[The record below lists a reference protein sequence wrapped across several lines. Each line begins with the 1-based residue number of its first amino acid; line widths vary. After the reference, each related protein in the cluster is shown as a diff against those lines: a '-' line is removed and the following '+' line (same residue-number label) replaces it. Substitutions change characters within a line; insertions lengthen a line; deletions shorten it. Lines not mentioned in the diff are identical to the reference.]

1 MSIQNINF
9 LQSDNDTAYIP
20 GITTYTASSIYQSL
34 ANSGQ
39 RYGAKGD
46 SVAIGYFTIKGITGS
61 AEGDSKDPITGESQ
75 TPSETSEPTVPISR
89 AETDTKTNIHK
100 KSDTGKV
107 IVSSD
112 VVSIGDMTVDAV
124 DNLLNDITK
133 VDINAAN
140 NALVYYDKKN
150 TQLIIRYKE
159 ISYTVSNIKSDNIYE
174 PDDFNNAN
182 IFNLIIAALNNDL
195 ILSDDSKVIIP
206 EDYKFYYYYN
216 SNNDNEVWSS
226 SEYIVVNYVTDITQ
240 VIPNTVCVVDK
251 IAKQNYSSIYKFSI
265 SYKVNDT
272 DKNQILVTKVYAL
285 PYINNNHYWVVNDT
299 ETGIYASGDYTGQPN
314 IMMIHTSYD
323 TGTHKVLHMPSLTA
337 YDYNDTINRVEW
349 TQSYCNLNLITSITT
364 SRTGTEG
371 SVKTTTYKA
380 YTYVPVISQLNTNDD
395 LLSLYKNSLLINIID
410 STYNKKL
417 YTTSTLWQFDN
428 IKKEFT
434 YITND
439 TNGCVFSM
447 ADLSSTYSA
456 FDIFVKNYST
466 TFVPDEYQYRSL
478 AFKQINDGLK
488 NTDKNSQA
496 FACKGFLLSHVMSS
510 ANANQISN
518 NAVLKLYYNNYK
530 LDSNNGYIPDLSN
543 TYYSID
549 FSRQID
555 VKRLE
560 EASITPGQT
569 SKKSSTYYD
578 YTFKDNVPIL
588 DTAETILDGVTIKDT
603 QSILA
608 LNDSGTAYTASL
620 GFDYYSFDKNTIYL
634 SSSAYIPKIGNI
646 DLAKSYYGEY
656 LKGPNNFKI
665 NFKNSVMNT
674 VVWNQLTENIY
685 STTYTPIY
693 KDGGYP
699 VEIYFNGYNGSD
711 PNKIIYNQ
719 NIYTSVL
726 ATYCTEYRDEPNGQ
740 SKPPKD
746 IIAFKVYDANGN
758 QNGTNE
764 AKEIVLGETR
774 LLNVNKFLKRFGIDI
789 GISPVKPTNENYINY
804 WLELGQYGLGTDN
817 TQMIDDGCWLGN
829 PIKLTY
835 SVDTDTEDKNL
846 IKKVII
852 EEQNVNNYWSSNS
865 TVYLTPTYDNENNQ
879 SGNTKNVM
887 IRVGKRVVI
896 EFITKTQD
904 SNGNIE
910 KKIVFNI
917 PSELVPVNKLTNTS
931 DSSKQVVTLD
941 EYINLGKI

>member
-46 SVAIGYFTIKGITGS
+46 SVAISYFTIKSITGV
-61 AEGDSKDPITGESQ
+61 AEGNSKDPIKLEPAI
-75 TPSETSEPTVPISR
+75 PSEHAVPISR
-89 AETDTKTNIHK
+89 AETDAKSNTNK
-100 KSDTGKV
+100 KSDVGKV
-107 IVSSD
+107 IVSTD
-112 VVSIGDMTVDAV
+112 VVSIGDISVDAA
-124 DNLLNDITK
+124 DNLLNDIAK

-150 TQLIIRYKE
+150 ERLILRYKG
-159 ISYTVSNIKSDNIYE
+159 ISYTVSNIKNDNIYK
-174 PDDFNNAN
+174 PDDFNNTN

-216 SNNDNEVWSS
+216 SNNENEVWSS

-240 VIPNTVCVVDK
+240 VVPNTVCVIDK
-251 IAKQNYSSIYKFSI
+251 TAKQNYSSIYKFSI
-265 SYKVNDT
+265 SYNVNDT
-272 DKNQILVTKVYAL
+272 DENQILVTKVYAL

-323 TGTHKVLHMPSLTA
+323 AGTHKVLHMPSLTA

-349 TQSYCNLNLITSITT
+349 TQSYCNLNLITSIT
-364 SRTGTEG
+364 SSGKGAEG
-371 SVKTTTYKA
+371 SVETTTYKA

-428 IKKEFT
+428 IEKKFT
-434 YITND
+434 YIEND

-456 FDIFVKNYST
+456 FEIFVKNYSA

-478 AFKQINDGLK
+478 AFKQVKDDLK

-496 FACKGFLLSHVMSS
+496 LANKGFLLSHVMSS
-510 ANANQISN
+510 ANANQVSN

-549 FSRQID
+549 FNRQID

-560 EASITPGQT
+560 GASITDGQT

-588 DTAETILDGVTIKDT
+588 DIAETILDGVTIKDT

-646 DLAKSYYGEY
+646 DLAKSYYGEH
-656 LKGPNNFKI
+656 LKGPSNFKI
-665 NFKNSVMNT
+665 DFKNTITNT
-674 VVWNQLTENIY
+674 VVWNQLSENIY

-699 VEIYFNGYNGSD
+699 VEIYFNGYDGSD
-711 PNKIIYNQ
+711 PNKTIYNQ

-726 ATYCTEYRDEPNGQ
+726 ATYCTYQDEPNGQ

-746 IIAFKVYDANGN
+746 IITFKVYDAKGN

-764 AKEIVLGETR
+764 SKEIVLGETR

-789 GISPVKPTNENYINY
+789 GVSPVKPIDEKYINY
-804 WLELGQYGLGTDN
+804 WLELGQYGLGTDS
-817 TQMIDDGCWLGN
+817 TQMIDDGQWLGN

-835 SVDTDTEDKNL
+835 SVDTDTEDRNL

-896 EFITKTQD
+896 ELIQNI
-904 SNGNIE
+904 NGE
-910 KKIVFNI
+910 KRFNFRI
-917 PSELVPVNKLTNTS
+917 PSDLVPVNKLTNTS

-941 EYINLGKI
+941 EYINSGKI

>member
-46 SVAIGYFTIKGITGS
+46 SVAISYFTIKSITGV
-61 AEGDSKDPITGESQ
+61 AEGNSKDPIKPEPAI
-75 TPSETSEPTVPISR
+75 PSEPATPISM
-89 AETDTKTNIHK
+89 AETDAKSNANK
-100 KSDTGKV
+100 KSDVGKV
-107 IVSSD
+107 IVSTD
-112 VVSIGDMTVDAV
+112 VVSIGDISVDAA
-124 DNLLNDITK
+124 DNLLNDIAK

-150 TQLIIRYKE
+150 ERLILRYKG
-159 ISYTVSNIKSDNIYE
+159 ISYTVSNIKNDNIYK
-174 PDDFNNAN
+174 PDDFNNTN

-216 SNNDNEVWSS
+216 SNNENEVWSS

-240 VIPNTVCVVDK
+240 VVPNTVCVIDK
-251 IAKQNYSSIYKFSI
+251 TAKQNYSSIYKFSI

-272 DKNQILVTKVYAL
+272 DENQILVTKVYAL

-323 TGTHKVLHMPSLTA
+323 AGTHKVLHMPSLTA

-349 TQSYCNLNLITSITT
+349 TQSYCNLNLITNITA
-364 SRTGTEG
+364 SGKGTEG
-371 SVKTTTYKA
+371 SVETTTYKA

-428 IKKEFT
+428 IEKKFT
-434 YITND
+434 YIEND

-456 FDIFVKNYST
+456 FEIFVKNYSA

-478 AFKQINDGLK
+478 AFKQVKDDLK

-496 FACKGFLLSHVMSS
+496 LANKGFLLSHVMSS
-510 ANANQISN
+510 ANANQVSN

-549 FSRQID
+549 FNRQID

-560 EASITPGQT
+560 GASITDGQT

-588 DTAETILDGVTIKDT
+588 DIAETILDGVTIKDT

-646 DLAKSYYGEY
+646 DLAKSYYGEH
-656 LKGPNNFKI
+656 LKGPSNFKI
-665 NFKNSVMNT
+665 DFKNTITNT
-674 VVWNQLTENIY
+674 VVWNQLSENIY

-699 VEIYFNGYNGSD
+699 VEIYFNGYDGSD
-711 PNKIIYNQ
+711 PNKTIYNQ

-726 ATYCTEYRDEPNGQ
+726 ATYCTYQDEPNGQ

-746 IIAFKVYDANGN
+746 IITFKVYDAKGN

-764 AKEIVLGETR
+764 SKEIVLGETR

-789 GISPVKPTNENYINY
+789 GVSPVKPIDEKYINY
-804 WLELGQYGLGTDN
+804 WLELGQYGLGTDS
-817 TQMIDDGCWLGN
+817 TQMIDDGQWLGN

-835 SVDTDTEDKNL
+835 SVDTDTEDRNL

-879 SGNTKNVM
+879 SGNTKNAM

-896 EFITKTQD
+896 ELIQNI
-904 SNGNIE
+904 NGE
-910 KKIVFNI
+910 KRFNFRI
-917 PSELVPVNKLTNTS
+917 PSDLVPVNKLTNTS

-941 EYINLGKI
+941 EYINSGKI

>member
-46 SVAIGYFTIKGITGS
+46 SVAISYFTIKSITGV
-61 AEGDSKDPITGESQ
+61 AEGNSKDPIKPEPAI
-75 TPSETSEPTVPISR
+75 PSEHAVPISM
-89 AETDTKTNIHK
+89 AETDAKSNANK
-100 KSDTGKV
+100 KSDVGKV
-107 IVSSD
+107 IVSTD
-112 VVSIGDMTVDAV
+112 VVSIGDISVDAA
-124 DNLLNDITK
+124 DNLLNDIAK

-150 TQLIIRYKE
+150 ERLILRYKG
-159 ISYTVSNIKSDNIYE
+159 ISYTVSNIKNDNIYK
-174 PDDFNNAN
+174 PDDFNNTN

-195 ILSDDSKVIIP
+195 ILTDDSKVIIP

-216 SNNDNEVWSS
+216 SNNENEVWSS

-240 VIPNTVCVVDK
+240 VVPNTVCVIDK
-251 IAKQNYSSIYKFSI
+251 TAKQNYSSIYKFSI

-272 DKNQILVTKVYAL
+272 DENQILVTKVYAL

-323 TGTHKVLHMPSLTA
+323 AGTHKVLHMPSLTA

-349 TQSYCNLNLITSITT
+349 TQSYCNLNLITNIT
-364 SRTGTEG
+364 SSGKVAEG
-371 SVKTTTYKA
+371 SVETTTYKA

-410 STYNKKL
+410 STYNERL

-428 IKKEFT
+428 IEKKFT
-434 YITND
+434 YIEND
-439 TNGCVFSM
+439 ANGCVFSM

-456 FDIFVKNYST
+456 FEIFVKNYSA

-478 AFKQINDGLK
+478 AFKQVKDDLK

-496 FACKGFLLSHVMSS
+496 LANKGFLLSHVMSS
-510 ANANQISN
+510 ANANQVSN

-549 FSRQID
+549 FNRQID
-555 VKRLE
+555 VKCLE
-560 EASITPGQT
+560 EASITDGQT

-578 YTFKDNVPIL
+578 YTFEDNVPIL
-588 DTAETILDGVTIKDT
+588 DIAETILDGVTIKDT

-620 GFDYYSFDKNTIYL
+620 GFDYYSFDKNTIHL

-646 DLAKSYYGEY
+646 DLAKSYYGKY
-656 LKGPNNFKI
+656 LKGPSNFKI
-665 NFKNSVMNT
+665 DFKNTITNT
-674 VVWNQLTENIY
+674 VVWNQLSENIY

-699 VEIYFNGYNGSD
+699 VEIYFNGYDGSD
-711 PNKIIYNQ
+711 PNKTIYNQ

-726 ATYCTEYRDEPNGQ
+726 ATYCTYQDEPNGQ

-764 AKEIVLGETR
+764 SKEIVLGETR

-789 GISPVKPTNENYINY
+789 GVSPVKPIDEKYINY
-804 WLELGQYGLGTDN
+804 WLELSQYGLGTDS
-817 TQMIDDGCWLGN
+817 TQMIDAGQWLGN

-835 SVDTDTEDKNL
+835 SVDTDTEDRNL

-896 EFITKTQD
+896 EFIQ
-904 SNGNIE
+904 NINDE
-910 KKIVFNI
+910 KRFNFRI
-917 PSELVPVNKLTNTS
+917 PSDLVPVNKLTNTS

-941 EYINLGKI
+941 EYINSGKI

>member
-46 SVAIGYFTIKGITGS
+46 SVAISYFTIKSITGV
-61 AEGDSKDPITGESQ
+61 AEGNSKDPIKPEPAI
-75 TPSETSEPTVPISR
+75 PSEPAVPISM
-89 AETDTKTNIHK
+89 AETDAKSNTNK
-100 KSDTGKV
+100 KSDVGKV
-107 IVSSD
+107 IVSTD
-112 VVSIGDMTVDAV
+112 VVSIGDISVDAA
-124 DNLLNDITK
+124 DNLLNDIAK

-150 TQLIIRYKE
+150 ERLILRYKG
-159 ISYTVSNIKSDNIYE
+159 ISYTVSNIKNDNIYK
-174 PDDFNNAN
+174 PDDFNNTN

-216 SNNDNEVWSS
+216 SNNENEVWSS

-240 VIPNTVCVVDK
+240 VVPNTVCVIDK
-251 IAKQNYSSIYKFSI
+251 TAKQNYSSIYKFSI
-265 SYKVNDT
+265 SYNVNDT
-272 DKNQILVTKVYAL
+272 DENQILVTKVYAL

-323 TGTHKVLHMPSLTA
+323 AGTHKVLHMPSLTA

-349 TQSYCNLNLITSITT
+349 TQSYCNLNLITSIT
-364 SRTGTEG
+364 SSGKGAEG
-371 SVKTTTYKA
+371 SVETTTYKA

-428 IKKEFT
+428 IEKKFT
-434 YITND
+434 YIEND

-456 FDIFVKNYST
+456 FEIFVKNYSA

-478 AFKQINDGLK
+478 AFKQVKDDLK

-496 FACKGFLLSHVMSS
+496 LANKGFLLSHVMSS
-510 ANANQISN
+510 ANANQVSN

-549 FSRQID
+549 FNRQID

-560 EASITPGQT
+560 GASITDGQT

-588 DTAETILDGVTIKDT
+588 DIAETILDGVTIKDT

-646 DLAKSYYGEY
+646 DLAKSYYGEH
-656 LKGPNNFKI
+656 LKGPSNFKI
-665 NFKNSVMNT
+665 DFKNTITNT
-674 VVWNQLTENIY
+674 VVWNQLSENIY

-699 VEIYFNGYNGSD
+699 VEIYFNGYDGSD
-711 PNKIIYNQ
+711 PNKTIYNQ

-726 ATYCTEYRDEPNGQ
+726 ATYCTYQDEPNGQ

-746 IIAFKVYDANGN
+746 IITFKVYDAKGN

-764 AKEIVLGETR
+764 SKEIVLGETR

-789 GISPVKPTNENYINY
+789 GVSPVKPIDEKYINY
-804 WLELGQYGLGTDN
+804 WLELGQYGLGTDS
-817 TQMIDDGCWLGN
+817 TQMIDDGQWLGN

-835 SVDTDTEDKNL
+835 SVDTDTEDRNL

-896 EFITKTQD
+896 ELIQNI
-904 SNGNIE
+904 NGE
-910 KKIVFNI
+910 KRFNFRI
-917 PSELVPVNKLTNTS
+917 PSDLVPVNKLTNTS

-941 EYINLGKI
+941 EYINSGKI

>member
-46 SVAIGYFTIKGITGS
+46 SVAISYFTIKSITGV
-61 AEGDSKDPITGESQ
+61 AEGNSKDPIKLEPAI
-75 TPSETSEPTVPISR
+75 PSEPAVPISM
-89 AETDTKTNIHK
+89 AETDAKSNTNK
-100 KSDTGKV
+100 KSDVGKV
-107 IVSSD
+107 IVSTD
-112 VVSIGDMTVDAV
+112 VVSIGDISVDAA
-124 DNLLNDITK
+124 DNLLNDIAK

-150 TQLIIRYKE
+150 ERLILRYKG
-159 ISYTVSNIKSDNIYE
+159 ISYTVSNIKNDNIYK
-174 PDDFNNAN
+174 PDDFNNTN

-216 SNNDNEVWSS
+216 SNNDHEVWSS

-240 VIPNTVCVVDK
+240 VVPNTVCVIDK
-251 IAKQNYSSIYKFSI
+251 TAKQNYSSIYKFSI
-265 SYKVNDT
+265 SYNVNDT
-272 DKNQILVTKVYAL
+272 DENQILVTKVYAL

-323 TGTHKVLHMPSLTA
+323 AGTHKVLHMPSLTA

-349 TQSYCNLNLITSITT
+349 TQSYCNLNLITSIT
-364 SRTGTEG
+364 SSGKGAEG
-371 SVKTTTYKA
+371 SVETTTYKA

-428 IKKEFT
+428 IEKKFT
-434 YITND
+434 YIEND

-456 FDIFVKNYST
+456 FEIFVKNYSA

-478 AFKQINDGLK
+478 AFKQVKDDLK

-496 FACKGFLLSHVMSS
+496 LANKGFLLSHVMSS
-510 ANANQISN
+510 ANANQVSN

-549 FSRQID
+549 FNRQID

-560 EASITPGQT
+560 GASITDGQT

-588 DTAETILDGVTIKDT
+588 DIAETILDGVTIKDT

-620 GFDYYSFDKNTIYL
+620 GFDYYSFDKNTIHL

-646 DLAKSYYGEY
+646 DLAKSYYGEH
-656 LKGPNNFKI
+656 LKGPSNFKI
-665 NFKNSVMNT
+665 DFKNTITNT
-674 VVWNQLTENIY
+674 VVWNQLSENIY

-699 VEIYFNGYNGSD
+699 VEIYFNGYDGSD
-711 PNKIIYNQ
+711 PNKTIYNQ

-726 ATYCTEYRDEPNGQ
+726 ATYCTYQDEPNGQ

-746 IIAFKVYDANGN
+746 IIAFKVYDAKGN

-764 AKEIVLGETR
+764 SKEIVLGETR

-789 GISPVKPTNENYINY
+789 GVSPVKPIDEKYINY
-804 WLELGQYGLGTDN
+804 WLELGQYGLGTDS
-817 TQMIDDGCWLGN
+817 TQMIDDGQWLGN

-835 SVDTDTEDKNL
+835 SVDTDTEDRNL

-896 EFITKTQD
+896 ELIQNI
-904 SNGNIE
+904 NGE
-910 KKIVFNI
+910 KRFNFRI
-917 PSELVPVNKLTNTS
+917 PSDLVPVNKLTNTS

-941 EYINLGKI
+941 EYINSGKI

>member
-46 SVAIGYFTIKGITGS
+46 SVAIGYFTIKDITGS
-61 AEGDSKDPITGESQ
+61 AKDDGKDTNK
-75 TPSETSEPTVPISR
+75 SEQQISSGQAVPISR
-89 AETDTKTNIHK
+89 AETDAKSNTNK
-100 KSDTGKV
+100 KSDVGKV
-107 IVSSD
+107 IVSTD
-112 VVSIGDMTVDAV
+112 VVSIGGISVDAA
-124 DNLLNDITK
+124 DNLLNDIAK
-133 VDINAAN
+133 ADINVA
-140 NALVYYDKKN
+140 NALVYYDKEN
-150 TQLIIRYKE
+150 ERLILRYKG
-159 ISYTVSNIKSDNIYE
+159 ISYTVSNIKNDNIYK
-174 PDDFNNAN
+174 PDDFNNTN

-216 SNNDNEVWSS
+216 SNNENEVWSS

-240 VIPNTVCVVDK
+240 VVPNTVCVIDK
-251 IAKQNYSSIYKFSI
+251 TAKQNYSNIYKFSI
-265 SYKVNDT
+265 SYNK

-364 SRTGTEG
+364 SGKGTEG
-371 SVKTTTYKA
+371 SVETTTYKA

-410 STYNKKL
+410 STYNEKL

-428 IKKEFT
+428 IENKFT
-434 YITND
+434 YIAND

-456 FDIFVKNYST
+456 FDIFVKNYSA

-478 AFKQINDGLK
+478 AFKQVKDELK

-496 FACKGFLLSHVMSS
+496 LANKGFLLSHVMSS
-510 ANANQISN
+510 ANANQVSN

-543 TYYSID
+543 TSYYSID
-549 FSRQID
+549 FNRKID
-555 VKRLE
+555 VKCLE
-560 EASITPGQT
+560 EASITDGQT

-588 DTAETILDGVTIKDT
+588 DIAETILDGVTIKDT

-646 DLAKSYYGEY
+646 DLAKSYYGEH
-656 LKGPNNFKI
+656 LKGPSNFKI
-665 NFKNSVMNT
+665 DFKNTITNT
-674 VVWNQLTENIY
+674 VVWNQLSENIY

-699 VEIYFNGYNGSD
+699 VEIYFNGYDGSD
-711 PNKIIYNQ
+711 PNKEIYNQ

-726 ATYCTEYRDEPNGQ
+726 ATYCTEYKDEPNGQ
-740 SKPPKD
+740 YKPPKD

-758 QNGTNE
+758 QHGTNE
-764 AKEIVLGETR
+764 AKKIVLGETR

-789 GISPVKPTNENYINY
+789 GTSPVKPTDEKYINY
-804 WLELGQYGLGTDN
+804 WLELGQYGLGTDS
-817 TQMIDDGCWLGN
+817 TQMIDDGQWLGN

-835 SVDTDTEDKNL
+835 SVDTNTEDRNL

-865 TVYLTPTYDNENNQ
+865 TVYLTPTYDNEHNQ

-896 EFITKTQD
+896 DLIQNI
-904 SNGNIE
+904 NGE
-910 KKIVFNI
+910 KQFNFRI
-917 PSELVPVNKLTNTS
+917 PSDLVPVNKLTNTS

-941 EYINLGKI
+941 EYINSGKI

>member
-46 SVAIGYFTIKGITGS
+46 SVAISYFTIKSITS
-61 AEGDSKDPITGESQ
+61 VAEGNSKDPIKPEPAI
-75 TPSETSEPTVPISR
+75 PSEPAVPISR
-89 AETDTKTNIHK
+89 AETDAKSNTNK
-100 KSDTGKV
+100 KSDVGKV
-107 IVSSD
+107 IVSTD
-112 VVSIGDMTVDAV
+112 VVSIGDISVDAA
-124 DNLLNDITK
+124 DNLLNDIAK
-133 VDINAAN
+133 VDDINAAN

-150 TQLIIRYKE
+150 ERLILRYKG
-159 ISYTVSNIKSDNIYE
+159 ISYTVSNIKSDNIYK
-174 PDDFNNAN
+174 PDDFNNTN

-216 SNNDNEVWSS
+216 SNNDHEVWSS

-240 VIPNTVCVVDK
+240 VVPNTVCVIDK
-251 IAKQNYSSIYKFSI
+251 AAKQNYSSIYKFSI
-265 SYKVNDT
+265 SYNVNNT

-349 TQSYCNLNLITSITT
+349 TQSYCNLNLITNITT
-364 SRTGTEG
+364 SGKGAEG
-371 SVKTTTYKA
+371 SVETTTYKA

-410 STYNKKL
+410 STYNERL

-428 IKKEFT
+428 VKKKFT
-434 YITND
+434 YIEND

-447 ADLSSTYSA
+447 TDLSSTYSA
-456 FDIFVKNYST
+456 FDIFVKNYSA

-478 AFKQINDGLK
+478 AFKRVKDELK

-496 FACKGFLLSHVMSS
+496 LADKGFLLSHVMSS
-510 ANANQISN
+510 ANANQVSN
-518 NAVLKLYYNNYK
+518 NAVLKLYYSNYK
-530 LDSNNGYIPDLSN
+530 LDSNSGYIPDLSN

-549 FSRQID
+549 FNRQID
-555 VKRLE
+555 VKCLE
-560 EASITPGQT
+560 EASITDGQT

-656 LKGPNNFKI
+656 LKGPSNFKI
-665 NFKNSVMNT
+665 DFKNTITNT
-674 VVWNQLTENIY
+674 VVWNQLSENIY

-711 PNKIIYNQ
+711 PNKTIYNQ

-726 ATYCTEYRDEPNGQ
+726 ATYCTEYKDELNGPY
-740 SKPPKD
+740 KPPKD

-758 QNGTNE
+758 QHGTNE

-789 GISPVKPTNENYINY
+789 GTSPVKPTDEKYINY
-804 WLELGQYGLGTDN
+804 WLELGQYGLGTDG
-817 TQMIDDGCWLGN
+817 TQMIDDGQWLGN

-835 SVDTDTEDKNL
+835 SVDTDTEDRNL

-896 EFITKTQD
+896 DLIQ
-904 SNGNIE
+904 NINAE
-910 KKIVFNI
+910 KQFNFRI
-917 PSELVPVNKLTNTS
+917 PSDLVPVNKLTNTS

-941 EYINLGKI
+941 EYINSGKI

>member
-46 SVAIGYFTIKGITGS
+46 SVAISYFTIKSITGV
-61 AEGDSKDPITGESQ
+61 AEGNSKDPIKLEPAI
-75 TPSETSEPTVPISR
+75 PSEHAVPISM
-89 AETDTKTNIHK
+89 AETDAKSNTNK
-100 KSDTGKV
+100 KSDVGKV
-107 IVSSD
+107 IVSTD
-112 VVSIGDMTVDAV
+112 VVSIGDISVDAA
-124 DNLLNDITK
+124 DNLLNDIAK

-150 TQLIIRYKE
+150 ERLILRYKG
-159 ISYTVSNIKSDNIYE
+159 ISYTVSNIKNDNIYK
-174 PDDFNNAN
+174 PDDFNNTN

-195 ILSDDSKVIIP
+195 ILTDDSKVIIP

-216 SNNDNEVWSS
+216 SNNENEVWSS

-240 VIPNTVCVVDK
+240 VVPNTVCVIDK
-251 IAKQNYSSIYKFSI
+251 TAKQNYSSIYKFSI

-272 DKNQILVTKVYAL
+272 DENQILVTKVYAL

-323 TGTHKVLHMPSLTA
+323 AGTHKVLHMPSLTA

-349 TQSYCNLNLITSITT
+349 TQSYCNLNLITNITA
-364 SRTGTEG
+364 SGKGTEG
-371 SVKTTTYKA
+371 SVETTTYKA

-410 STYNKKL
+410 STYNERL

-428 IKKEFT
+428 IEKKFT
-434 YITND
+434 YIEND

-456 FDIFVKNYST
+456 FEIFVKNYSA

-478 AFKQINDGLK
+478 AFKQVKDDLK

-496 FACKGFLLSHVMSS
+496 LANKGFLLSHVMSS
-510 ANANQISN
+510 ANANQVSN

-549 FSRQID
+549 FNRQID
-555 VKRLE
+555 VKCLE
-560 EASITPGQT
+560 EASITDGQT

-578 YTFKDNVPIL
+578 YTFEDNVPIL
-588 DTAETILDGVTIKDT
+588 DIAETILDGVTIKDT

-646 DLAKSYYGEY
+646 DLAKSYYGEH
-656 LKGPNNFKI
+656 LKGPSNFKI
-665 NFKNSVMNT
+665 DFKNTITNT
-674 VVWNQLTENIY
+674 VVWNQLSENIH

-699 VEIYFNGYNGSD
+699 VEIYFNGYDGSD
-711 PNKIIYNQ
+711 PNKTIYNQ

-726 ATYCTEYRDEPNGQ
+726 ATYCTYQDEPNGQ

-746 IIAFKVYDANGN
+746 IIAFKVYDAKGN

-764 AKEIVLGETR
+764 SKEIVLGETR

-789 GISPVKPTNENYINY
+789 GVSPVKPIDEKYINY
-804 WLELGQYGLGTDN
+804 WLELGQYGLGTDS
-817 TQMIDDGCWLGN
+817 TQMIDDGQWLGN

-835 SVDTDTEDKNL
+835 SVDTDTEDRNL

-896 EFITKTQD
+896 ELIQNI
-904 SNGNIE
+904 NGE
-910 KKIVFNI
+910 KRFNFRI
-917 PSELVPVNKLTNTS
+917 PSDLVPVNKLTNTS

-941 EYINLGKI
+941 EYINSGKI

>member
-46 SVAIGYFTIKGITGS
+46 SVAISYFTIKSITGV
-61 AEGDSKDPITGESQ
+61 AEGNSKDPIKPEPAI
-75 TPSETSEPTVPISR
+75 PSEPAVPISM
-89 AETDTKTNIHK
+89 AETDAKSNTNK
-100 KSDTGKV
+100 KSDVGKV
-107 IVSSD
+107 IVSTD
-112 VVSIGDMTVDAV
+112 VVTIGDISVDAA
-124 DNLLNDITK
+124 DNLLNDIAK

-150 TQLIIRYKE
+150 ERLILRYKG
-159 ISYTVSNIKSDNIYE
+159 ISYTVSNIKNDNIYK
-174 PDDFNNAN
+174 PDDFNNTN

-216 SNNDNEVWSS
+216 SNNENEVWSS

-240 VIPNTVCVVDK
+240 VVPNTVCVIDK
-251 IAKQNYSSIYKFSI
+251 TAKQNYSSIYKFSI
-265 SYKVNDT
+265 SYNVNDT

-323 TGTHKVLHMPSLTA
+323 AGTHKVLHMPSLTA

-349 TQSYCNLNLITSITT
+349 TQSYCNLNLITNITA
-364 SRTGTEG
+364 SGKSTEG
-371 SVKTTTYKA
+371 SVETTTYKA

-428 IKKEFT
+428 IEKKFT
-434 YITND
+434 YIEND

-456 FDIFVKNYST
+456 FEIFVKNYSA

-478 AFKQINDGLK
+478 AFKQVKDDLK

-496 FACKGFLLSHVMSS
+496 LAYKGFLLSHVMSS
-510 ANANQISN
+510 ANAKQVSN

-549 FSRQID
+549 FNRQID

-560 EASITPGQT
+560 EASITDGQT

-588 DTAETILDGVTIKDT
+588 DIAETILDGVTIKDT

-646 DLAKSYYGEY
+646 DLAKSYYGEH
-656 LKGPNNFKI
+656 LKGPSNFKI
-665 NFKNSVMNT
+665 DFKNTITNT
-674 VVWNQLTENIY
+674 VVWNQLSENIY

-699 VEIYFNGYNGSD
+699 VEIYFNGYDGSD
-711 PNKIIYNQ
+711 PNKTIYNQ

-726 ATYCTEYRDEPNGQ
+726 ATYCTYQDEPNGQ

-746 IIAFKVYDANGN
+746 IIAFKVYDAKGN

-764 AKEIVLGETR
+764 SKEIVLGETR

-789 GISPVKPTNENYINY
+789 GVSPVKPIDEKYINY
-804 WLELGQYGLGTDN
+804 WLELGQYGLGTDS
-817 TQMIDDGCWLGN
+817 TQMIDDGQWLGN

-835 SVDTDTEDKNL
+835 SVDTDTEDRNL

-896 EFITKTQD
+896 ELIQNI
-904 SNGNIE
+904 NGE
-910 KKIVFNI
+910 KRFNFRI
-917 PSELVPVNKLTNTS
+917 PSDLVPVNKLTNTS

-941 EYINLGKI
+941 EYINSGKI

>member
-46 SVAIGYFTIKGITGS
+46 SVAISYFTIKSITGV
-61 AEGDSKDPITGESQ
+61 AEGNSKDPIKPEPAI
-75 TPSETSEPTVPISR
+75 PSEPAVPISM
-89 AETDTKTNIHK
+89 AETDAKSNTNK
-100 KSDTGKV
+100 KSDVGKV
-107 IVSSD
+107 IVSTD
-112 VVSIGDMTVDAV
+112 VVSIGDISVDAA
-124 DNLLNDITK
+124 DNLLNDIAK

-150 TQLIIRYKE
+150 ERLILRYKG
-159 ISYTVSNIKSDNIYE
+159 ISYTVSNIKNDNIYK
-174 PDDFNNAN
+174 PDDFNNTN

-195 ILSDDSKVIIP
+195 ILTDDSKVIIP

-216 SNNDNEVWSS
+216 SNNENEVWSS

-240 VIPNTVCVVDK
+240 VVPNTVCVIDK
-251 IAKQNYSSIYKFSI
+251 TAKQNYSSIYKFSI
-265 SYKVNDT
+265 SYNVNDT
-272 DKNQILVTKVYAL
+272 DENQILVTKVYAL

-323 TGTHKVLHMPSLTA
+323 AGTHKVLHMPSLTA

-349 TQSYCNLNLITSITT
+349 TQSYCNLNLITNIT
-364 SRTGTEG
+364 SSGKVAEG
-371 SVKTTTYKA
+371 SVETTTYKA

-410 STYNKKL
+410 STYNERL

-428 IKKEFT
+428 IEKKFT
-434 YITND
+434 YIEND
-439 TNGCVFSM
+439 ANGCVFSM

-456 FDIFVKNYST
+456 FEIFVKNYSA

-478 AFKQINDGLK
+478 AFKQVKDDLK

-496 FACKGFLLSHVMSS
+496 LANKGFLLSHVMSS
-510 ANANQISN
+510 ANANQVSN

-549 FSRQID
+549 FNRQID
-555 VKRLE
+555 VKCLE
-560 EASITPGQT
+560 EASITDGQT

-578 YTFKDNVPIL
+578 YTFEDNVPIL
-588 DTAETILDGVTIKDT
+588 DIAETILDGVTIKDT

-620 GFDYYSFDKNTIYL
+620 GFDYYSFDKNTIHL

-646 DLAKSYYGEY
+646 DLAKSYYGKY
-656 LKGPNNFKI
+656 LKGPSNFKI
-665 NFKNSVMNT
+665 DFKNTITNT
-674 VVWNQLTENIY
+674 VVWNQLSENIY

-699 VEIYFNGYNGSD
+699 VEIYFNGYDGSD
-711 PNKIIYNQ
+711 PNKTIYNQ

-726 ATYCTEYRDEPNGQ
+726 ATYCTYQDEPNGQ

-764 AKEIVLGETR
+764 SKEIVLGETR

-789 GISPVKPTNENYINY
+789 GVSPVKPTDEKYINY
-804 WLELGQYGLGTDN
+804 WLELSQYGLGTDS
-817 TQMIDDGCWLGN
+817 TQMIDAGQWLGN

-835 SVDTDTEDKNL
+835 SVDTDTEDRNL

-896 EFITKTQD
+896 EFIQ
-904 SNGNIE
+904 NINDE
-910 KKIVFNI
+910 KRFNFRI
-917 PSELVPVNKLTNTS
+917 PSDLVPVNKLTNTS

-941 EYINLGKI
+941 EYINSGKI

>member
-46 SVAIGYFTIKGITGS
+46 SVAIGYFTIKSITGS
-61 AEGDSKDPITGESQ
+61 AEGNSKDPIKPEPAI
-75 TPSETSEPTVPISR
+75 PSEPAVPISM
-89 AETDTKTNIHK
+89 AETDAKSNTNK
-100 KSDTGKV
+100 KSDVGKV
-107 IVSSD
+107 IVSTD
-112 VVSIGDMTVDAV
+112 VVSIGGISVDAA
-124 DNLLNDITK
+124 DNLLNDIAK
-133 VDINAAN
+133 ADINAAN

-150 TQLIIRYKE
+150 ERLILRYKG
-159 ISYTVSNIKSDNIYE
+159 ISYTVSNIKNDNIYK
-174 PDDFNNAN
+174 PDDFNNTN

-216 SNNDNEVWSS
+216 SNNDHEVWSS

-240 VIPNTVCVVDK
+240 VVPNTVCVIDK
-251 IAKQNYSSIYKFSI
+251 TAKQNYSSIYKFSI
-265 SYKVNDT
+265 SYKVNNT

-323 TGTHKVLHMPSLTA
+323 AGTHKVLHMPSLTA

-349 TQSYCNLNLITSITT
+349 TQSYCNLNLITNITT
-364 SRTGTEG
+364 SGKGAEG
-371 SVKTTTYKA
+371 SVETTTYKA

-428 IKKEFT
+428 IEKKFT
-434 YITND
+434 YIEND

-456 FDIFVKNYST
+456 FEIFVKNYSA

-478 AFKQINDGLK
+478 AFKQVKDELK
-488 NTDKNSQA
+488 NTGKNSQA
-496 FACKGFLLSHVMSS
+496 LANKGFLLSHVMSS
-510 ANANQISN
+510 ANANQVSN

-530 LDSNNGYIPDLSN
+530 LDSNSGYIPDLSN

-549 FSRQID
+549 FNRQID
-555 VKRLE
+555 VKCLE
-560 EASITPGQT
+560 EASITDGRT

-646 DLAKSYYGEY
+646 DLAKSYYGKY
-656 LKGPNNFKI
+656 LKGPSNFKI
-665 NFKNSVMNT
+665 DFKNTITNT
-674 VVWNQLTENIY
+674 VVWNQLSENIY

-693 KDGGYP
+693 KDSGYP
-699 VEIYFNGYNGSD
+699 VEIYFNGYDGSD
-711 PNKIIYNQ
+711 PNKTIYNQ

-726 ATYCTEYRDEPNGQ
+726 AAYCESQDELNGPD
-740 SKPPKD
+740 KPPKD

-758 QNGTNE
+758 QHGTNK

-789 GISPVKPTNENYINY
+789 GTSPVKPLDEKYINY
-804 WLELGQYGLGTDN
+804 WLELSQYGLGTDS
-817 TQMIDDGCWLGN
+817 TQMIDAGQWLGN

-835 SVDTDTEDKNL
+835 SVDTDAEDKNL

-896 EFITKTQD
+896 DLIQNI
-904 SNGNIE
+904 NGE
-910 KKIVFNI
+910 KQFNFRI
-917 PSELVPVNKLTNTS
+917 PSDLVAVNKLTNTS

-941 EYINLGKI
+941 EYINSGKI

>member
-46 SVAIGYFTIKGITGS
+46 SVAISYFTIKSITGV
-61 AEGDSKDPITGESQ
+61 AEGDDKDST
-75 TPSETSEPTVPISR
+75 TSEQQRPSGQAEPISR
-89 AETDTKTNIHK
+89 AETDAKSNTDK
-100 KSDTGKV
+100 KSDVGKV
-107 IVSSD
+107 IVSTD
-112 VVSIGDMTVDAV
+112 VVSIGDISVDAA
-124 DNLLNDITK
+124 DNLLNDIAK
-133 VDINAAN
+133 ADDINAAN

-150 TQLIIRYKE
+150 ERLILRYKG
-159 ISYTVSNIKSDNIYE
+159 ISYTVSNIKSDNIYK
-174 PDDFNNAN
+174 PDDFNNTN

-216 SNNDNEVWSS
+216 SNNDHEVWSS

-240 VIPNTVCVVDK
+240 VVPNTVCVIDK
-251 IAKQNYSSIYKFSI
+251 AAKQNYSSIYKFSI
-265 SYKVNDT
+265 SYNVNNT

-323 TGTHKVLHMPSLTA
+323 AGTHKVLHMPSLTA

-364 SRTGTEG
+364 SGKGTEG
-371 SVKTTTYKA
+371 SVETTTYKA

-410 STYNKKL
+410 STYNERI

-428 IKKEFT
+428 VKKKFT
-434 YITND
+434 YIEND

-456 FDIFVKNYST
+456 FEIFVKNFSA

-478 AFKQINDGLK
+478 AFKQVKDDLK

-496 FACKGFLLSHVMSS
+496 LANKGFLLSHVMSS
-510 ANANQISN
+510 ANANQVSN

-530 LDSNNGYIPDLSN
+530 LDSNSGYIPDLSN

-549 FSRQID
+549 FNRQID
-555 VKRLE
+555 VKCLE
-560 EASITPGQT
+560 EASITDGQT

-578 YTFKDNVPIL
+578 YTFEDNVPIL
-588 DTAETILDGVTIKDT
+588 DIAETILDGVTIKDT

-646 DLAKSYYGEY
+646 DLAKSYYGKY
-656 LKGPNNFKI
+656 LKGPSNFKI
-665 NFKNSVMNT
+665 DFKNTITNT
-674 VVWNQLTENIY
+674 VVWNQLSENIY

-711 PNKIIYNQ
+711 PNKTIYNQ

-726 ATYCTEYRDEPNGQ
+726 ATYCAEYKDEQNGQ

-758 QNGTNE
+758 QHGTNE

-789 GISPVKPTNENYINY
+789 GTSPVKPTDEKYINY
-804 WLELGQYGLGTDN
+804 WLELGQYGLGTDS
-817 TQMIDDGCWLGN
+817 TQMIDAGQWLGN

-835 SVDTDTEDKNL
+835 SVDTDTEDRNL

-896 EFITKTQD
+896 DLIQNI
-904 SNGNIE
+904 NGE
-910 KKIVFNI
+910 KQFNFRI
-917 PSELVPVNKLTNTS
+917 PSDLVPVNKLTNTS

-941 EYINLGKI
+941 EYINSGKI

>member
-46 SVAIGYFTIKGITGS
+46 SVAISYFTIKSITGV
-61 AEGDSKDPITGESQ
+61 AEGNSKDPIKLEPAI
-75 TPSETSEPTVPISR
+75 PSEHAVPISR
-89 AETDTKTNIHK
+89 AETDAKSNTNK
-100 KSDTGKV
+100 KSDVGKV
-107 IVSSD
+107 IVSTD
-112 VVSIGDMTVDAV
+112 VVSIGDISVDAA
-124 DNLLNDITK
+124 DNLLNDIAK

-150 TQLIIRYKE
+150 ERLILRYKG
-159 ISYTVSNIKSDNIYE
+159 ISYTVSNIKNDNIYK
-174 PDDFNNAN
+174 PDDFNNTN

-216 SNNDNEVWSS
+216 SNNDHEVWSS

-240 VIPNTVCVVDK
+240 VIPNTVCVIDK
-251 IAKQNYSSIYKFSI
+251 TAKQNYSSIYKFSI
-265 SYKVNDT
+265 SYNVNDA
-272 DKNQILVTKVYAL
+272 DENQILVTKVYAL

-323 TGTHKVLHMPSLTA
+323 AGTHKVLHMPSLTA

-349 TQSYCNLNLITSITT
+349 TQSYCNLNLITSIT
-364 SRTGTEG
+364 SSGKGAEG
-371 SVKTTTYKA
+371 SVETTTYKA

-428 IKKEFT
+428 IEKKFT
-434 YITND
+434 YIEND

-456 FDIFVKNYST
+456 FEIFVKNYSA

-478 AFKQINDGLK
+478 AFKQVKDDLK

-496 FACKGFLLSHVMSS
+496 LANKGFLLSHVMSS
-510 ANANQISN
+510 ANANQVSN

-549 FSRQID
+549 FNRQID

-560 EASITPGQT
+560 GASITDGQT

-588 DTAETILDGVTIKDT
+588 DIAETILDGVTIKDT

-646 DLAKSYYGEY
+646 DLAKSYYGEH
-656 LKGPNNFKI
+656 LKGPSNFKI
-665 NFKNSVMNT
+665 DFKNTITNT
-674 VVWNQLTENIY
+674 VVWNQLSENIY

-699 VEIYFNGYNGSD
+699 VEIYFNGYDGSD
-711 PNKIIYNQ
+711 PNKTIYNQ

-726 ATYCTEYRDEPNGQ
+726 ATYCTYQDEPNGQ

-746 IIAFKVYDANGN
+746 IIAFKVYDAKGN

-764 AKEIVLGETR
+764 SKEIVLGETR

-789 GISPVKPTNENYINY
+789 GVSPVKPIDEKYINY
-804 WLELGQYGLGTDN
+804 WLELGQYGLGTDS
-817 TQMIDDGCWLGN
+817 TQMIDDGQWLGN

-835 SVDTDTEDKNL
+835 SVDTDTEDRNL

-896 EFITKTQD
+896 ELIQNI
-904 SNGNIE
+904 NGE
-910 KKIVFNI
+910 KRFNFRI
-917 PSELVPVNKLTNTS
+917 PSDLVPVNKLTNTS

-941 EYINLGKI
+941 EYINSGKI

>member
-46 SVAIGYFTIKGITGS
+46 SVAISYFTIKSITGV
-61 AEGDSKDPITGESQ
+61 AEGNSKDPIKLEPAI
-75 TPSETSEPTVPISR
+75 PSEHAVPISR
-89 AETDTKTNIHK
+89 AETDAKSNTNK
-100 KSDTGKV
+100 KSDVGKV
-107 IVSSD
+107 IVSTD
-112 VVSIGDMTVDAV
+112 VVSIGDISVDAA
-124 DNLLNDITK
+124 DNLLNDIAK

-150 TQLIIRYKE
+150 ERLILRYKG
-159 ISYTVSNIKSDNIYE
+159 ISYTVSNIKNDNIYK
-174 PDDFNNAN
+174 PDDFNNTN

-216 SNNDNEVWSS
+216 SNNDHEVWSS

-240 VIPNTVCVVDK
+240 VIPNTVCVIDK
-251 IAKQNYSSIYKFSI
+251 TAKQNYSSIYKFSI
-265 SYKVNDT
+265 SYNVNDT
-272 DKNQILVTKVYAL
+272 DENQILVTKVYAL

-323 TGTHKVLHMPSLTA
+323 AGTHKVLHMPSLTA

-349 TQSYCNLNLITSITT
+349 TQSYCNLNLITSIT
-364 SRTGTEG
+364 SSGKGAEG
-371 SVKTTTYKA
+371 SVETTTYKA

-428 IKKEFT
+428 IEKKFT
-434 YITND
+434 YIEND

-456 FDIFVKNYST
+456 FEIFVKNYSA

-478 AFKQINDGLK
+478 AFKQVKDDLK

-496 FACKGFLLSHVMSS
+496 LANKGFLLSHVMSS
-510 ANANQISN
+510 ANANQVSN

-549 FSRQID
+549 FNRQID

-560 EASITPGQT
+560 GASITDGQT

-588 DTAETILDGVTIKDT
+588 DIAETILDGVTIKDT

-646 DLAKSYYGEY
+646 DLAKSYYGEH
-656 LKGPNNFKI
+656 LKGPSNFKI
-665 NFKNSVMNT
+665 DFKNTITNT
-674 VVWNQLTENIY
+674 VVWNQLSENIY

-699 VEIYFNGYNGSD
+699 VEIYFNGYDGSD
-711 PNKIIYNQ
+711 PNKTIYNQ

-726 ATYCTEYRDEPNGQ
+726 ATYCTYQDEPNGQ

-764 AKEIVLGETR
+764 SKEIVLGETR

-789 GISPVKPTNENYINY
+789 GVSPVKPIDEKYINY
-804 WLELGQYGLGTDN
+804 WLELGQYGLGTDS
-817 TQMIDDGCWLGN
+817 TQMIDDGQWLGN

-835 SVDTDTEDKNL
+835 SVDTDTEDRNL

-896 EFITKTQD
+896 ELIQNI
-904 SNGNIE
+904 NGE
-910 KKIVFNI
+910 KRFNFRI
-917 PSELVPVNKLTNTS
+917 PSDLVPVNKLTNTS

-941 EYINLGKI
+941 EYINSGKI

>member
-46 SVAIGYFTIKGITGS
+46 SVAISYFTIKSITGV
-61 AEGDSKDPITGESQ
+61 AEGNSKDPIKLEPAI
-75 TPSETSEPTVPISR
+75 PSEHAVPISR
-89 AETDTKTNIHK
+89 AETDAKSNTNK
-100 KSDTGKV
+100 KSDVGKV
-107 IVSSD
+107 IVSTD
-112 VVSIGDMTVDAV
+112 VVSIGDISVDAA
-124 DNLLNDITK
+124 DNLLNDIAK

-150 TQLIIRYKE
+150 ERLILRYKG
-159 ISYTVSNIKSDNIYE
+159 ISYTVSNIKNDNIYK
-174 PDDFNNAN
+174 PDDFNNTN

-216 SNNDNEVWSS
+216 SNNDHEVWSS

-240 VIPNTVCVVDK
+240 VVPNTVCVIDK
-251 IAKQNYSSIYKFSI
+251 TAKQNYSSIYKFSI

-272 DKNQILVTKVYAL
+272 DENQILVTKVYAL

-323 TGTHKVLHMPSLTA
+323 AGTHKVLHMPSLTA

-349 TQSYCNLNLITSITT
+349 TQSYCNLNLITNITA
-364 SRTGTEG
+364 SGKGTEG
-371 SVKTTTYKA
+371 SVETTTYKA

-428 IKKEFT
+428 IEKKFT
-434 YITND
+434 YIEND

-456 FDIFVKNYST
+456 FEIFVKNYSA

-478 AFKQINDGLK
+478 AFKQVKDDLK

-496 FACKGFLLSHVMSS
+496 LANKGFLLSHVMSS
-510 ANANQISN
+510 ANANQVSN

-549 FSRQID
+549 FNRQID

-560 EASITPGQT
+560 GASITDGQT

-588 DTAETILDGVTIKDT
+588 DIAETILDGVTIKDT

-646 DLAKSYYGEY
+646 DLAKSYYGEH
-656 LKGPNNFKI
+656 LKGPSNFKI
-665 NFKNSVMNT
+665 DFKNTITNT
-674 VVWNQLTENIY
+674 VVWNQLSENIY

-699 VEIYFNGYNGSD
+699 VEIYFNGYDGSD
-711 PNKIIYNQ
+711 PNKTIYNQ

-726 ATYCTEYRDEPNGQ
+726 ATYCTYQDEPNGQ

-746 IIAFKVYDANGN
+746 IITFKVYDAKGN

-764 AKEIVLGETR
+764 SKEIVLGETR

-789 GISPVKPTNENYINY
+789 GVSPVKPIDEKYINY
-804 WLELGQYGLGTDN
+804 WLELGQYGLGTDS
-817 TQMIDDGCWLGN
+817 TQMIDDGQWLGN

-835 SVDTDTEDKNL
+835 SVDTDTEDRNL

-896 EFITKTQD
+896 ELIQNI
-904 SNGNIE
+904 NGE
-910 KKIVFNI
+910 KRFNFRI
-917 PSELVPVNKLTNTS
+917 PSDLVPVNKLTNTS

-941 EYINLGKI
+941 EYINSGKI

>member
-46 SVAIGYFTIKGITGS
+46 SVAIGYFTIKDITGS
-61 AEGDSKDPITGESQ
+61 AEGDGKDPIKPEPPI
-75 TPSETSEPTVPISR
+75 PSEPAEPAAPISM
-89 AETDTKTNIHK
+89 AETDAKSNTNK
-100 KSDTGKV
+100 KSDVGKV
-107 IVSSD
+107 IVSTD
-112 VVSIGDMTVDAV
+112 VVSIGGITVDAA
-124 DNLLNDITK
+124 DNLLNDIAK
-133 VDINAAN
+133 VDDINVAN

-150 TQLIIRYKE
+150 ERLILRYKG
-159 ISYTVSNIKSDNIYE
+159 ISYTVSNIKSDNIYKQ
-174 PDDFNNAN
+174 DDFNNTN

-240 VIPNTVCVVDK
+240 VVPNTVCVIDK
-251 IAKQNYSSIYKFSI
+251 TAKQNYSNIYKFSI
-265 SYKVNDT
+265 SYNT

-323 TGTHKVLHMPSLTA
+323 AGTHKVLHMPSLTA

-364 SRTGTEG
+364 SGNGTGG

-410 STYNKKL
+410 STYNERL

-428 IKKEFT
+428 IEKKFT
-434 YITND
+434 YIAND

-456 FDIFVKNYST
+456 FDIFVKNYSA

-478 AFKQINDGLK
+478 AFKQVKDELK

-496 FACKGFLLSHVMSS
+496 LANKGFLLSHVMSS
-510 ANANQISN
+510 ANANQVSN

-543 TYYSID
+543 TSYYSID
-549 FSRQID
+549 FNRKID
-555 VKRLE
+555 VKCLE
-560 EASITPGQT
+560 EASITDGQT

-588 DTAETILDGVTIKDT
+588 DIAETILDGVTIKDT

-646 DLAKSYYGEY
+646 DLAKSYYGEH
-656 LKGPNNFKI
+656 LKGPSNFKI
-665 NFKNSVMNT
+665 DFKNTITNT
-674 VVWNQLTENIY
+674 VVWNQLSENIY

-693 KDGGYP
+693 KDNGYP
-699 VEIYFNGYNGSD
+699 VEIYFNGYDGSD
-711 PNKIIYNQ
+711 PNKEIYNQ

-726 ATYCTEYRDEPNGQ
+726 ATYCTEYKDELNGPY
-740 SKPPKD
+740 KPPKD
-746 IIAFKVYDANGN
+746 IIAFKVYDANRK

-764 AKEIVLGETR
+764 SKKIILGETR

-789 GISPVKPTNENYINY
+789 GTSPVKPTDEKYINY

-817 TQMIDDGCWLGN
+817 TQMIDDGQWLGN

-835 SVDTDTEDKNL
+835 SVDTDTEDRNL

-865 TVYLTPTYDNENNQ
+865 TVYLTPTYDNEHNQ

-896 EFITKTQD
+896 DLIQNI
-904 SNGNIE
+904 NGE
-910 KKIVFNI
+910 KQFNFRI
-917 PSELVPVNKLTNTS
+917 PSDLVPVNKLTNTS

-941 EYINLGKI
+941 EYINSGKI

>member
-46 SVAIGYFTIKGITGS
+46 SVAISYFTIKSITGV
-61 AEGDSKDPITGESQ
+61 AEGNSKDPIKLEPAI
-75 TPSETSEPTVPISR
+75 PSEHAVPISR
-89 AETDTKTNIHK
+89 AETDAKSNTNK
-100 KSDTGKV
+100 KSDVGKV
-107 IVSSD
+107 IVSTD
-112 VVSIGDMTVDAV
+112 VVSIGDISVDAA
-124 DNLLNDITK
+124 DNLLNDIAK

-150 TQLIIRYKE
+150 ERLILRYKG
-159 ISYTVSNIKSDNIYE
+159 ISYTVSNIKNDNIYK
-174 PDDFNNAN
+174 PDDFNNTN

-216 SNNDNEVWSS
+216 SNNDHEVWSS

-240 VIPNTVCVVDK
+240 VIPNTVCVIDK
-251 IAKQNYSSIYKFSI
+251 TAKQNYSSIYKFSI
-265 SYKVNDT
+265 SYNVNDT
-272 DKNQILVTKVYAL
+272 DENQILVTKVYAL

-323 TGTHKVLHMPSLTA
+323 AGTHKVLHMPSLTA

-349 TQSYCNLNLITSITT
+349 TQSYCNLNLITNITA
-364 SRTGTEG
+364 SGKGTEG
-371 SVKTTTYKA
+371 SVETTTYKA

-428 IKKEFT
+428 IEKKFT
-434 YITND
+434 YIEND

-456 FDIFVKNYST
+456 FEIFVKNYSA

-478 AFKQINDGLK
+478 AFKQVKDDLK
-488 NTDKNSQA
+488 NTDKISQA
-496 FACKGFLLSHVMSS
+496 LANKGFLLSHVMSS
-510 ANANQISN
+510 ANANQVSN

-549 FSRQID
+549 FNRQID

-560 EASITPGQT
+560 GASITDGQT

-588 DTAETILDGVTIKDT
+588 DIAETILDGVTIKDT

-646 DLAKSYYGEY
+646 DLAKSYYGEH
-656 LKGPNNFKI
+656 LKGPSNFKI
-665 NFKNSVMNT
+665 DFKNTITNT
-674 VVWNQLTENIY
+674 VVWNQLSENIY

-699 VEIYFNGYNGSD
+699 VEIYFNGYDGSD
-711 PNKIIYNQ
+711 PNKTIYNQ

-726 ATYCTEYRDEPNGQ
+726 ATYCTYQDEPNGQ

-746 IIAFKVYDANGN
+746 IIAFKVYDAKGN

-764 AKEIVLGETR
+764 SKEIVLGETR

-789 GISPVKPTNENYINY
+789 GVSPVKPIDEKYINY
-804 WLELGQYGLGTDN
+804 WLELGQYGLGTDS
-817 TQMIDDGCWLGN
+817 TQMIDDGQWLGN

-835 SVDTDTEDKNL
+835 SVDTDTEDRNL

-896 EFITKTQD
+896 ELIQNI
-904 SNGNIE
+904 NGE
-910 KKIVFNI
+910 KRFNFRI
-917 PSELVPVNKLTNTS
+917 PSDLVPVNKLTNTS

-941 EYINLGKI
+941 EYINSGKI

>member
-39 RYGAKGD
+39 RYGVKGD
-46 SVAIGYFTIKGITGS
+46 SVAISYFTIKSITGV
-61 AEGDSKDPITGESQ
+61 AEGNSKDPIKPEPAI
-75 TPSETSEPTVPISR
+75 PSEPATPISM
-89 AETDTKTNIHK
+89 AETDAKSNTNK
-100 KSDTGKV
+100 KSDVGKV
-107 IVSSD
+107 IVSTD
-112 VVSIGDMTVDAV
+112 VVSIGGISVDAA
-124 DNLLNDITK
+124 DNLLNDIAK

-150 TQLIIRYKE
+150 ERLILRYKG
-159 ISYTVSNIKSDNIYE
+159 ISYTVSNIKNDNIYK
-174 PDDFNNAN
+174 PDDFNNTN
-182 IFNLIIAALNNDL
+182 IFNLIIAALNNGL
-195 ILSDDSKVIIP
+195 ISSDDSKVIIP

-216 SNNDNEVWSS
+216 SNNENEVWSS

-240 VIPNTVCVVDK
+240 VVPNTVCVIDK
-251 IAKQNYSSIYKFSI
+251 TAKQNYSSIYKFSI
-265 SYKVNDT
+265 SYNVNDT
-272 DKNQILVTKVYAL
+272 DENQILVTKVYAL

-323 TGTHKVLHMPSLTA
+323 AGTHKVLHMPSLTA

-349 TQSYCNLNLITSITT
+349 TQSYCNLNLITNITA
-364 SRTGTEG
+364 SGKGTEG
-371 SVKTTTYKA
+371 SVETTTYKA

-428 IKKEFT
+428 IEKKFT
-434 YITND
+434 YIEND

-456 FDIFVKNYST
+456 FDVFVKNYSA

-478 AFKQINDGLK
+478 AFKQVKDDLK

-496 FACKGFLLSHVMSS
+496 LANKGFLLSHVMSS
-510 ANANQISN
+510 ANANQVSN

-549 FSRQID
+549 FNRQID

-560 EASITPGQT
+560 GASITDGQT

-588 DTAETILDGVTIKDT
+588 DIAETILDGVTIKDT

-608 LNDSGTAYTASL
+608 LNDSGTAYTASF

-646 DLAKSYYGEY
+646 DLAKSYYGEH
-656 LKGPNNFKI
+656 LKGPSNFKI
-665 NFKNSVMNT
+665 DFKNTITNT
-674 VVWNQLTENIY
+674 VVWNQLSENIY

-699 VEIYFNGYNGSD
+699 VEIYFNGYDGSD
-711 PNKIIYNQ
+711 PNKTIYNQ

-726 ATYCTEYRDEPNGQ
+726 ATYCTYQDEPNGQ

-746 IIAFKVYDANGN
+746 IIAFKVYDAKGN

-764 AKEIVLGETR
+764 SKEIVLGETR

-789 GISPVKPTNENYINY
+789 GVSPVKPLDEKYINY
-804 WLELGQYGLGTDN
+804 WLELGQYGLGTDS
-817 TQMIDDGCWLGN
+817 TQMIDDGQWLGN

-835 SVDTDTEDKNL
+835 SVDTDTEDRNL

-896 EFITKTQD
+896 ELIQNI
-904 SNGNIE
+904 NGE
-910 KKIVFNI
+910 KRFNFRI
-917 PSELVPVNKLTNTS
+917 PSDLVPVNKLTNTS

-941 EYINLGKI
+941 EYINSGKI

>member
-46 SVAIGYFTIKGITGS
+46 SVAISYFTIKSITGS
-61 AEGDSKDPITGESQ
+61 TEGNSKDPIKPEPAI
-75 TPSETSEPTVPISR
+75 PSEPAVPISM
-89 AETDTKTNIHK
+89 AETDAKSNTNK
-100 KSDTGKV
+100 KSDVGKV
-107 IVSSD
+107 IVSTD
-112 VVSIGDMTVDAV
+112 VVSIGGISVDAA
-124 DNLLNDITK
+124 DNLLNDIAK
-133 VDINAAN
+133 ADINAAN

-150 TQLIIRYKE
+150 ERLILRYKG
-159 ISYTVSNIKSDNIYE
+159 ISYTVSNIKNDNIYK
-174 PDDFNNAN
+174 PDDFNNTN

-216 SNNDNEVWSS
+216 SNNDHEVWSS
-226 SEYIVVNYVTDITQ
+226 AEYIVVNYVTDITQ
-240 VIPNTVCVVDK
+240 VVPNAVCVIDK
-251 IAKQNYSSIYKFSI
+251 TAKQNYSSIYKFSI

-272 DKNQILVTKVYAL
+272 DENQILVTKVYAL

-323 TGTHKVLHMPSLTA
+323 AGTHKVLHMPSLTA

-349 TQSYCNLNLITSITT
+349 TQSCCNLNLITNITT
-364 SRTGTEG
+364 SGKGAEG
-371 SVKTTTYKA
+371 SVETTTYKA

-428 IKKEFT
+428 VKKKFT
-434 YITND
+434 YIEND

-456 FDIFVKNYST
+456 FEIFVKNYSA

-478 AFKQINDGLK
+478 AFKQVKDDLK

-496 FACKGFLLSHVMSS
+496 LVDKGFLLSHVMSS
-510 ANANQISN
+510 ANANQVSN

-530 LDSNNGYIPDLSN
+530 LDSNSGYIPDLSN

-549 FSRQID
+549 FNRQID
-555 VKRLE
+555 VKCLE
-560 EASITPGQT
+560 EASITDGQT

-656 LKGPNNFKI
+656 LKGPSNFKI
-665 NFKNSVMNT
+665 DFKNTIANT
-674 VVWNQLTENIY
+674 VVWNQLSENIY

-693 KDGGYP
+693 KDDGYP
-699 VEIYFNGYNGSD
+699 VEIYFNGYSGSD
-711 PNKIIYNQ
+711 PNKTIYNQ

-726 ATYCTEYRDEPNGQ
+726 ATYCTEYQDELNEPY
-740 SKPPKD
+740 KPAKD

-764 AKEIVLGETR
+764 AKKIVLGETR

-789 GISPVKPTNENYINY
+789 GTSPVKPIDEKYINY
-804 WLELGQYGLGTDN
+804 WLELGQYGLGTDS
-817 TQMIDDGCWLGN
+817 TQMIDDGQWLGN

-896 EFITKTQD
+896 DLIQ
-904 SNGNIE
+904 NINDE
-910 KKIVFNI
+910 KQFNFRI
-917 PSELVPVNKLTNTS
+917 PSDLVPVNKLTNTS

-941 EYINLGKI
+941 EYINSGKI

>member
-46 SVAIGYFTIKGITGS
+46 SVAISYFTIKSITGV
-61 AEGDSKDPITGESQ
+61 AEGNSKDPIKPEPVI
-75 TPSETSEPTVPISR
+75 PSEPAVPISM
-89 AETDTKTNIHK
+89 AETDAKSNTNK
-100 KSDTGKV
+100 KSDVGKV
-107 IVSSD
+107 IVSTD
-112 VVSIGDMTVDAV
+112 VVSIGDISVDAA
-124 DNLLNDITK
+124 DNLLNDIAK

-150 TQLIIRYKE
+150 ERLILRYKG
-159 ISYTVSNIKSDNIYE
+159 ISYTVSNIKNDNIYK
-174 PDDFNNAN
+174 PDDFNNTN

-216 SNNDNEVWSS
+216 SNNDHEVWSS

-240 VIPNTVCVVDK
+240 VIPNTVCVIDK
-251 IAKQNYSSIYKFSI
+251 TAKQNYSSIYKFSI
-265 SYKVNDT
+265 SYNVNDT
-272 DKNQILVTKVYAL
+272 DENQILVTKVYAL

-323 TGTHKVLHMPSLTA
+323 AGTHKVLHMPSLTA

-349 TQSYCNLNLITSITT
+349 TQSYCNLNLITNITA
-364 SRTGTEG
+364 SGKGTEG
-371 SVKTTTYKA
+371 SVETTTYKA

-428 IKKEFT
+428 IEKKFT
-434 YITND
+434 YIEND

-456 FDIFVKNYST
+456 FEIFVKNYSA

-478 AFKQINDGLK
+478 AFKQVKDDLK
-488 NTDKNSQA
+488 NTDKISQA
-496 FACKGFLLSHVMSS
+496 LANKGFLLSHVMSS
-510 ANANQISN
+510 ANANQVSN

-549 FSRQID
+549 FNRQID

-560 EASITPGQT
+560 GASITDGQT

-588 DTAETILDGVTIKDT
+588 DIAETILDGVTIKDT

-620 GFDYYSFDKNTIYL
+620 GFDYYSFDKNTIHL

-646 DLAKSYYGEY
+646 DLAKSYYGEH
-656 LKGPNNFKI
+656 LKGPSNFKI
-665 NFKNSVMNT
+665 DFKNTITNT
-674 VVWNQLTENIY
+674 VVWNQLSENIY

-699 VEIYFNGYNGSD
+699 VEIYFNGYDGSD
-711 PNKIIYNQ
+711 PNKTIYNQ

-726 ATYCTEYRDEPNGQ
+726 ATYCTYQDEPNGQ

-746 IIAFKVYDANGN
+746 IIAFKVYDAKGN

-764 AKEIVLGETR
+764 SKEIVLGETR

-789 GISPVKPTNENYINY
+789 GVSPVKPIDEKYINY
-804 WLELGQYGLGTDN
+804 WLELGQYGLGTDS
-817 TQMIDDGCWLGN
+817 TQMIDDGQWLGN

-835 SVDTDTEDKNL
+835 SVDTDTEDRNL

-896 EFITKTQD
+896 ELIQNI
-904 SNGNIE
+904 NGE
-910 KKIVFNI
+910 KRFNFRI
-917 PSELVPVNKLTNTS
+917 PSDLVPVNKLTNTS

-941 EYINLGKI
+941 EYINSGKI

>member
-46 SVAIGYFTIKGITGS
+46 SVAISYFTIKSITGV
-61 AEGDSKDPITGESQ
+61 AEGNSKDPIKPEPVI
-75 TPSETSEPTVPISR
+75 PSEPAVPISM
-89 AETDTKTNIHK
+89 AETDAKSNTNK
-100 KSDTGKV
+100 KSDVGKV
-107 IVSSD
+107 IVSTD
-112 VVSIGDMTVDAV
+112 VVSIGDISVDAA
-124 DNLLNDITK
+124 DNLLNDIAK

-150 TQLIIRYKE
+150 ERLILRYKG
-159 ISYTVSNIKSDNIYE
+159 ISYTVSNIKNDNIYK
-174 PDDFNNAN
+174 PDDFNNTN

-216 SNNDNEVWSS
+216 SNNDHEVWSS

-240 VIPNTVCVVDK
+240 VIPNTVCVIDK
-251 IAKQNYSSIYKFSI
+251 TAKQNYSSIYKFSI
-265 SYKVNDT
+265 SHNVNDT
-272 DKNQILVTKVYAL
+272 DENQILVTKVYAL

-323 TGTHKVLHMPSLTA
+323 AGTHKVLHMPSLTA

-349 TQSYCNLNLITSITT
+349 TQSYCNLNLITNITA
-364 SRTGTEG
+364 SGKGTEG
-371 SVKTTTYKA
+371 SVETTTYKA

-428 IKKEFT
+428 IEKKFT
-434 YITND
+434 YIEND

-456 FDIFVKNYST
+456 FEIFVKNYSA

-478 AFKQINDGLK
+478 AFKQVKDDLK
-488 NTDKNSQA
+488 NTDKISQA
-496 FACKGFLLSHVMSS
+496 LANKGFLLSHVMSS
-510 ANANQISN
+510 ANANQVSN

-549 FSRQID
+549 FNRQID

-560 EASITPGQT
+560 GASITDGQT

-588 DTAETILDGVTIKDT
+588 DIAETILDGVTIKDT

-646 DLAKSYYGEY
+646 DLAKSYYGEH
-656 LKGPNNFKI
+656 LKGPSNFKI
-665 NFKNSVMNT
+665 DFKNTITNT
-674 VVWNQLTENIY
+674 VVWNQLSENIY

-699 VEIYFNGYNGSD
+699 VEIYFNGYDGSD
-711 PNKIIYNQ
+711 PNKTIYNQ

-726 ATYCTEYRDEPNGQ
+726 ATYCTYQDEPNGQ

-746 IIAFKVYDANGN
+746 IIAFKVYDAKGN

-764 AKEIVLGETR
+764 SKKIVLGETR

-789 GISPVKPTNENYINY
+789 GVSPVKPIDEKYINY
-804 WLELGQYGLGTDN
+804 WLELGQYGLGTDS
-817 TQMIDDGCWLGN
+817 TQMIDDGQWLGN

-835 SVDTDTEDKNL
+835 SVDTDTEDRNL

-896 EFITKTQD
+896 ELIQNI
-904 SNGNIE
+904 NGE
-910 KKIVFNI
+910 KRFNFRI
-917 PSELVPVNKLTNTS
+917 PSDLVPVNKLTNTS

-941 EYINLGKI
+941 EYINSGKI

>member
-46 SVAIGYFTIKGITGS
+46 SVAISYFTIKSITGV
-61 AEGDSKDPITGESQ
+61 AEGNSKDPIKLEPAI
-75 TPSETSEPTVPISR
+75 PSEHAVPISR
-89 AETDTKTNIHK
+89 AETDAKSNTNK
-100 KSDTGKV
+100 KSDVGKV
-107 IVSSD
+107 IVSTD
-112 VVSIGDMTVDAV
+112 VVSIGDISVDAA
-124 DNLLNDITK
+124 DNLLNDIAK

-150 TQLIIRYKE
+150 ERLILRYKG
-159 ISYTVSNIKSDNIYE
+159 ISYTVSNIKNDNIYK
-174 PDDFNNAN
+174 PDDFNNTN
-182 IFNLIIAALNNDL
+182 TFNLIIAALNNDL

-216 SNNDNEVWSS
+216 SNNDHEVWSS

-240 VIPNTVCVVDK
+240 VIPNTVCVIDK
-251 IAKQNYSSIYKFSI
+251 TAKQNYSSIYKFSI
-265 SYKVNDT
+265 SYNVNDT
-272 DKNQILVTKVYAL
+272 DENQILVTKVYAL

-323 TGTHKVLHMPSLTA
+323 AGTHKVLHMPSLTA

-349 TQSYCNLNLITSITT
+349 TQSYCNLNLITSIT
-364 SRTGTEG
+364 SSGKGAEG
-371 SVKTTTYKA
+371 SVETTTYKA

-428 IKKEFT
+428 IEKKFT
-434 YITND
+434 YIEND

-456 FDIFVKNYST
+456 FEIFVKNYSA

-478 AFKQINDGLK
+478 AFKQVKDDLK

-496 FACKGFLLSHVMSS
+496 LANKGFLLSHVMSS
-510 ANANQISN
+510 ANANQVSN

-549 FSRQID
+549 FNRQID

-560 EASITPGQT
+560 GASITDGQT

-588 DTAETILDGVTIKDT
+588 DIAETILDGVTIKDT

-646 DLAKSYYGEY
+646 DLAKSYYGEH
-656 LKGPNNFKI
+656 LKGPSNFKI
-665 NFKNSVMNT
+665 DFKNTITNT
-674 VVWNQLTENIY
+674 VVWNQLSENIY

-699 VEIYFNGYNGSD
+699 VEIYFNGYDGSD
-711 PNKIIYNQ
+711 PNKTIYNQ

-726 ATYCTEYRDEPNGQ
+726 ATYCTYQDEPNGQ

-746 IIAFKVYDANGN
+746 IITFKVYDAKGN

-764 AKEIVLGETR
+764 SKEIVLGETR

-789 GISPVKPTNENYINY
+789 GVSPVKPIDEKYINY
-804 WLELGQYGLGTDN
+804 WLELGQYGLGTDS
-817 TQMIDDGCWLGN
+817 TQMIDDGQWLGN

-835 SVDTDTEDKNL
+835 SVDTDTEDRNL

-896 EFITKTQD
+896 ELIQNI
-904 SNGNIE
+904 NGE
-910 KKIVFNI
+910 KRFNFRI
-917 PSELVPVNKLTNTS
+917 PSDLVPVNKLTNTS

-941 EYINLGKI
+941 EYINSGKI

>member
-46 SVAIGYFTIKGITGS
+46 SVAISYFTIKSITGV
-61 AEGDSKDPITGESQ
+61 AEGNSKDPIKLEQ
-75 TPSETSEPTVPISR
+75 AIPSEHAVPISR
-89 AETDTKTNIHK
+89 AETDAKSNTNK
-100 KSDTGKV
+100 KSDVGKV
-107 IVSSD
+107 IVSTD
-112 VVSIGDMTVDAV
+112 VVSIGGISVDAV
-124 DNLLNDITK
+124 DNLLNDIAK

-150 TQLIIRYKE
+150 ERLILRYKG
-159 ISYTVSNIKSDNIYE
+159 ISYTVSNIKNDNIYK
-174 PDDFNNAN
+174 PDDFNNTN

-216 SNNDNEVWSS
+216 SNNDHEVWSS

-240 VIPNTVCVVDK
+240 VVPNTVCVIDK
-251 IAKQNYSSIYKFSI
+251 TAKQNYSSIYKFSI

-272 DKNQILVTKVYAL
+272 DENQILVTKVYAL

-323 TGTHKVLHMPSLTA
+323 AGTHKVLHMPSLTA

-349 TQSYCNLNLITSITT
+349 TQSYCNLNLITNITA
-364 SRTGTEG
+364 SGKGTEG
-371 SVKTTTYKA
+371 SVETTTYKA

-428 IKKEFT
+428 IEKKFT
-434 YITND
+434 YIEND

-456 FDIFVKNYST
+456 FEIFVKNYSA

-478 AFKQINDGLK
+478 AFKQIKDDLK

-496 FACKGFLLSHVMSS
+496 LANKGFLLSHVMSS
-510 ANANQISN
+510 ANANQVSN

-549 FSRQID
+549 FNRQID

-560 EASITPGQT
+560 GASITDGQT

-588 DTAETILDGVTIKDT
+588 DIAETILDGVTIKDT

-646 DLAKSYYGEY
+646 DLAKSYYGEH
-656 LKGPNNFKI
+656 LKGPSNFKI
-665 NFKNSVMNT
+665 DFKNTITNT
-674 VVWNQLTENIY
+674 VVWNQLSENIY

-699 VEIYFNGYNGSD
+699 VEIYFNGYDGSD
-711 PNKIIYNQ
+711 PNKTIYNQ

-726 ATYCTEYRDEPNGQ
+726 ATYCTYQDEQNGQ

-746 IIAFKVYDANGN
+746 IIAFKVYDAKGN

-764 AKEIVLGETR
+764 SKEIVLGETR

-789 GISPVKPTNENYINY
+789 GVSPVKPIDEKYINY
-804 WLELGQYGLGTDN
+804 WLELGQYGLGTDS
-817 TQMIDDGCWLGN
+817 TQMIDDGQWLGN

-835 SVDTDTEDKNL
+835 SVDTDTEDRNL

-896 EFITKTQD
+896 ELIQNI
-904 SNGNIE
+904 NGE
-910 KKIVFNI
+910 KRFNFRI
-917 PSELVPVNKLTNTS
+917 PSDLVPVNKLTNTS

-941 EYINLGKI
+941 EYINSGKI

>member
-46 SVAIGYFTIKGITGS
+46 SVAISYFTIKSITGV
-61 AEGDSKDPITGESQ
+61 AEGDDKDST
-75 TPSETSEPTVPISR
+75 TSEQQRPSGQAVPISR
-89 AETDTKTNIHK
+89 AETDAKSNTDK
-100 KSDTGKV
+100 KSDVGKV
-107 IVSSD
+107 IVSTD
-112 VVSIGDMTVDAV
+112 VVSIGDISVDAA
-124 DNLLNDITK
+124 DNLLNDIAK

-150 TQLIIRYKE
+150 ERLILRYKG
-159 ISYTVSNIKSDNIYE
+159 ISYTVSNIKNDNIYK
-174 PDDFNNAN
+174 PDDFNNTN

-216 SNNDNEVWSS
+216 SNNDHEVWSS

-240 VIPNTVCVVDK
+240 VVPNTVCVIDK
-251 IAKQNYSSIYKFSI
+251 TAKQNYSNIYKFSI
-265 SYKVNDT
+265 SYNT
-272 DKNQILVTKVYAL
+272 DENQILVTKVYAL

-323 TGTHKVLHMPSLTA
+323 AGTHKVLHMPSLTA

-364 SRTGTEG
+364 SGKGTEG
-371 SVKTTTYKA
+371 SVETTTYKA

-395 LLSLYKNSLLINIID
+395 MLSLYKNSLLINIID
-410 STYNKKL
+410 STYNERL

-428 IKKEFT
+428 IEKKFT
-434 YITND
+434 YIAND

-456 FDIFVKNYST
+456 FDIFVKNYSA

-478 AFKQINDGLK
+478 AFKQVKDGLK

-496 FACKGFLLSHVMSS
+496 LADKGFLLSHVMSS
-510 ANANQISN
+510 ANANQVSN

-530 LDSNNGYIPDLSN
+530 LDSNSGYIPDLSN

-549 FSRQID
+549 FNRQID
-555 VKRLE
+555 VKCLE
-560 EASITPGQT
+560 EASITDGQT

-578 YTFKDNVPIL
+578 YTFEDNVPIL
-588 DTAETILDGVTIKDT
+588 DIAETILDGVTIKDT

-646 DLAKSYYGEY
+646 DLAKSYYGKY
-656 LKGPNNFKI
+656 LKGPSNFKI
-665 NFKNSVMNT
+665 DFKNTITNT
-674 VVWNQLTENIY
+674 IVWNQLSENIY

-693 KDGGYP
+693 KDNGYP

-711 PNKIIYNQ
+711 PNKTIYNQ

-726 ATYCTEYRDEPNGQ
+726 ATYCTEYQDGPNGQ

-746 IIAFKVYDANGN
+746 IIAFKVYDAKGN
-758 QNGTNE
+758 QHGTNE

-789 GISPVKPTNENYINY
+789 GTSPVKPTNEKYINY
-804 WLELGQYGLGTDN
+804 WLELGQYGLGTDS
-817 TQMIDDGCWLGN
+817 TQMIDAGQWLGN

-835 SVDTDTEDKNL
+835 SVDTDTEDRNL

-896 EFITKTQD
+896 DLIQNI
-904 SNGNIE
+904 NGE
-910 KKIVFNI
+910 KRFNFRI
-917 PSELVPVNKLTNTS
+917 PSDLVPVNKLTNTS

-941 EYINLGKI
+941 EYINSGKI

>member
-46 SVAIGYFTIKGITGS
+46 SVAISYFTIKSITGV
-61 AEGDSKDPITGESQ
+61 AEGNSKDPIKPEPAI
-75 TPSETSEPTVPISR
+75 PSEPATPISM
-89 AETDTKTNIHK
+89 AETDAKSNTNK
-100 KSDTGKV
+100 KSDVGKV
-107 IVSSD
+107 IVSTD
-112 VVSIGDMTVDAV
+112 VVSIGDISVDAA
-124 DNLLNDITK
+124 DNLLNDIAK

-150 TQLIIRYKE
+150 ERLILRYKG
-159 ISYTVSNIKSDNIYE
+159 ISYTVSNIKNDNIYK
-174 PDDFNNAN
+174 PDDFNNTN
-182 IFNLIIAALNNDL
+182 IFNLIIAALNNGL
-195 ILSDDSKVIIP
+195 ILTDDSKVIIP

-216 SNNDNEVWSS
+216 SNNENEVWSS

-240 VIPNTVCVVDK
+240 VVPNTVCVIDK
-251 IAKQNYSSIYKFSI
+251 TAKQNYSSIYKFSI

-272 DKNQILVTKVYAL
+272 DENQILVTKVYAL

-323 TGTHKVLHMPSLTA
+323 AGTHKVLHMPSLTA

-364 SRTGTEG
+364 SGKGTEG
-371 SVKTTTYKA
+371 SVETTTYKA

-428 IKKEFT
+428 IEKKFT
-434 YITND
+434 YIEND

-456 FDIFVKNYST
+456 FEIFVKNYSA

-478 AFKQINDGLK
+478 AFKQVKDDLK
-488 NTDKNSQA
+488 NTDKISQA
-496 FACKGFLLSHVMSS
+496 LANKGFLLSHVMSS
-510 ANANQISN
+510 ANANQVSN

-549 FSRQID
+549 FNRQID

-560 EASITPGQT
+560 GVSITDGQT

-588 DTAETILDGVTIKDT
+588 DIAETILDGVTIKDT

-646 DLAKSYYGEY
+646 DLAKSYYGEH
-656 LKGPNNFKI
+656 LKGPSNFKI
-665 NFKNSVMNT
+665 DFKNTITNT
-674 VVWNQLTENIY
+674 VVWNQLSENIY

-699 VEIYFNGYNGSD
+699 VEIYFNGYDGSD
-711 PNKIIYNQ
+711 PNKTIYNQ

-726 ATYCTEYRDEPNGQ
+726 ATYCTYQDEPNGQ

-746 IIAFKVYDANGN
+746 IITFKVYDAKGN

-764 AKEIVLGETR
+764 SKEIVLGETR

-789 GISPVKPTNENYINY
+789 GVSPVKPIDEKYINY
-804 WLELGQYGLGTDN
+804 WLELGQYGLGTDS
-817 TQMIDDGCWLGN
+817 TQMIDDGQWLGN

-835 SVDTDTEDKNL
+835 SVDTDTEDRNL

-852 EEQNVNNYWSSNS
+852 EEQNVNNHWSSNS

-879 SGNTKNVM
+879 SGNTRNVM

-896 EFITKTQD
+896 EFIQ
-904 SNGNIE
+904 NINDE
-910 KKIVFNI
+910 KRFNFRI
-917 PSELVPVNKLTNTS
+917 PSDLVPVNKLTNTS

-941 EYINLGKI
+941 EYINSGKI

>member
-46 SVAIGYFTIKGITGS
+46 SVAISYFTIKSITGV
-61 AEGDSKDPITGESQ
+61 AEGNSKDPIKLEPAI
-75 TPSETSEPTVPISR
+75 PSEHAVPISR
-89 AETDTKTNIHK
+89 AETDAKSNTNK
-100 KSDTGKV
+100 KSDVGKV
-107 IVSSD
+107 IVSTD
-112 VVSIGDMTVDAV
+112 VVSIGDISVDAA
-124 DNLLNDITK
+124 DNLLNDIAK

-150 TQLIIRYKE
+150 ERLILRYKG
-159 ISYTVSNIKSDNIYE
+159 ISYTVSNIKNDNIYK
-174 PDDFNNAN
+174 PDDFNNTN

-195 ILSDDSKVIIP
+195 ILTDDSKVIIP

-216 SNNDNEVWSS
+216 SNNENEVWSS

-240 VIPNTVCVVDK
+240 VVPNTVCVIDK
-251 IAKQNYSSIYKFSI
+251 TAKQNYSSIYKFSI
-265 SYKVNDT
+265 SYNVNDT
-272 DKNQILVTKVYAL
+272 DENQILVTKVYAL

-323 TGTHKVLHMPSLTA
+323 AGTHKVLHMPSLTA

-349 TQSYCNLNLITSITT
+349 TQSYCNLNLITNITA
-364 SRTGTEG
+364 SGKGTEG
-371 SVKTTTYKA
+371 SVETTTYKA

-428 IKKEFT
+428 IEKKFT
-434 YITND
+434 YIEND

-456 FDIFVKNYST
+456 FEIFVKNYSA

-478 AFKQINDGLK
+478 AFKQVKDDLK

-496 FACKGFLLSHVMSS
+496 LANKGFLLSHVMSS
-510 ANANQISN
+510 ANANQVSN

-549 FSRQID
+549 FNRQID

-560 EASITPGQT
+560 GASITDGQT

-588 DTAETILDGVTIKDT
+588 DIAETILDGVTIKDT

-646 DLAKSYYGEY
+646 DLAKSYYGEH
-656 LKGPNNFKI
+656 LKGPSNFKI
-665 NFKNSVMNT
+665 DFKNTITNT
-674 VVWNQLTENIY
+674 VVWNQLSENIY

-699 VEIYFNGYNGSD
+699 VEIYFNGYDGSD
-711 PNKIIYNQ
+711 PNKTIYNQ

-726 ATYCTEYRDEPNGQ
+726 ATYCTYQDEPNGQ

-746 IIAFKVYDANGN
+746 IITFKVYDAKGN

-764 AKEIVLGETR
+764 SKEIVLGETR

-789 GISPVKPTNENYINY
+789 GVSPVKPIDEKYINY
-804 WLELGQYGLGTDN
+804 WLELGQYGLGTDS
-817 TQMIDDGCWLGN
+817 TQMIDDGQWLGN

-835 SVDTDTEDKNL
+835 SVDTDTEDRNL

-896 EFITKTQD
+896 ELIQNI
-904 SNGNIE
+904 NGE
-910 KKIVFNI
+910 KRFNFRI
-917 PSELVPVNKLTNTS
+917 PSDLVPVNKLTNTS

-941 EYINLGKI
+941 EYINSGKI

>member
-46 SVAIGYFTIKGITGS
+46 SVAIGYFTIKSITGV
-61 AEGDSKDPITGESQ
+61 AEGNSKDPIKLEPAI
-75 TPSETSEPTVPISR
+75 PSEHAVLISR
-89 AETDTKTNIHK
+89 AETDAKSNTNK
-100 KSDTGKV
+100 KSDVGKV
-107 IVSSD
+107 IVSTD
-112 VVSIGDMTVDAV
+112 VVSIGDISVDAA
-124 DNLLNDITK
+124 DNLLNDIAK

-150 TQLIIRYKE
+150 ERLILRYKG
-159 ISYTVSNIKSDNIYE
+159 ISYTVSNIKNDNIYK
-174 PDDFNNAN
+174 PDDFNNTN

-216 SNNDNEVWSS
+216 SNNDHEVWSS

-240 VIPNTVCVVDK
+240 VIPNTVCVIDK
-251 IAKQNYSSIYKFSI
+251 TAKQNYSSIYKFSI
-265 SYKVNDT
+265 SYNVNDT
-272 DKNQILVTKVYAL
+272 DENQILVTKVYAL

-323 TGTHKVLHMPSLTA
+323 AGTHKVLHMPSLTA

-349 TQSYCNLNLITSITT
+349 TQSYCNLNLITSIT
-364 SRTGTEG
+364 SSGKGAEG
-371 SVKTTTYKA
+371 SVETTTYKA

-428 IKKEFT
+428 IEKKFT
-434 YITND
+434 YIEND

-456 FDIFVKNYST
+456 FEIFVKNYSA

-478 AFKQINDGLK
+478 AFKQVKDDLK

-496 FACKGFLLSHVMSS
+496 LANKGFLLSHVMSS
-510 ANANQISN
+510 ANANQVSN

-549 FSRQID
+549 FNRQID

-560 EASITPGQT
+560 GASITDGQT

-588 DTAETILDGVTIKDT
+588 DIAETILDGVTIKDT

-646 DLAKSYYGEY
+646 DLAKSYYGEH
-656 LKGPNNFKI
+656 LKGPSNFKI
-665 NFKNSVMNT
+665 DFKNTITNT
-674 VVWNQLTENIY
+674 VVWNQLSENIY

-699 VEIYFNGYNGSD
+699 VEIYFNGYDGSD
-711 PNKIIYNQ
+711 PNKTIYNQ

-726 ATYCTEYRDEPNGQ
+726 ATYCTYQDEPNGQ

-746 IIAFKVYDANGN
+746 IIAFKVYDAKGN

-764 AKEIVLGETR
+764 SKEIVLGETR

-789 GISPVKPTNENYINY
+789 GVSPVKPIDEKYINY
-804 WLELGQYGLGTDN
+804 WLELGQYGLGTDS
-817 TQMIDDGCWLGN
+817 TQMIDDGQWLGN

-835 SVDTDTEDKNL
+835 SVDTDTEDRNL

-896 EFITKTQD
+896 ELIQNI
-904 SNGNIE
+904 NGE
-910 KKIVFNI
+910 KRFNFRI
-917 PSELVPVNKLTNTS
+917 PSDLVPVNKLTNTS

-941 EYINLGKI
+941 EYINSGKI

>member
-46 SVAIGYFTIKGITGS
+46 SVAISYFTIKSITGV
-61 AEGDSKDPITGESQ
+61 AEGNSKDPIKPEPAI
-75 TPSETSEPTVPISR
+75 PSEPAVPISM
-89 AETDTKTNIHK
+89 AETDAKSNTNK
-100 KSDTGKV
+100 KSDVGKV
-107 IVSSD
+107 IVSTD
-112 VVSIGDMTVDAV
+112 VVSIGDISVDAA
-124 DNLLNDITK
+124 DNLLNDIAK

-150 TQLIIRYKE
+150 ERLILRYKG
-159 ISYTVSNIKSDNIYE
+159 ISYTVSNIKNDNIYK
-174 PDDFNNAN
+174 PDDFNNTN

-195 ILSDDSKVIIP
+195 ILTDDSKVIIP

-216 SNNDNEVWSS
+216 SNNENEVWSS

-240 VIPNTVCVVDK
+240 VVPNTVCVIDK
-251 IAKQNYSSIYKFSI
+251 TAKQNYSSIYKFSI

-272 DKNQILVTKVYAL
+272 DENQILVTKVYAL

-323 TGTHKVLHMPSLTA
+323 AGTHKVLHMPSLTA

-349 TQSYCNLNLITSITT
+349 TQSYCNLNLITNIT
-364 SRTGTEG
+364 SSGKVAEG
-371 SVKTTTYKA
+371 SVETTTYKA

-410 STYNKKL
+410 STYNERL

-428 IKKEFT
+428 IEKKFT
-434 YITND
+434 YIEND
-439 TNGCVFSM
+439 ANGCVFSM

-456 FDIFVKNYST
+456 FEIFVKNYSA

-478 AFKQINDGLK
+478 AFKQVKDDLK

-496 FACKGFLLSHVMSS
+496 LANKGFLLSHVMSS
-510 ANANQISN
+510 ANANQVSN

-549 FSRQID
+549 FNRQID
-555 VKRLE
+555 VKCLE
-560 EASITPGQT
+560 EASITDGQT

-578 YTFKDNVPIL
+578 YTFEDNVPIL
-588 DTAETILDGVTIKDT
+588 DIAETILDGVTIKDT

-620 GFDYYSFDKNTIYL
+620 GFDYYSFDKNTIHL

-646 DLAKSYYGEY
+646 DLAKSYYGEH
-656 LKGPNNFKI
+656 LKGPSNFKI
-665 NFKNSVMNT
+665 DFKNTITNT
-674 VVWNQLTENIY
+674 VVWNQLSENIY

-699 VEIYFNGYNGSD
+699 VEIYFNGYDGSD
-711 PNKIIYNQ
+711 PNKTIYNQ

-726 ATYCTEYRDEPNGQ
+726 ATYCTYQDEPNGQ

-764 AKEIVLGETR
+764 SKEIVLGETR

-789 GISPVKPTNENYINY
+789 GVSPVKPTDEKYINY
-804 WLELGQYGLGTDN
+804 WLELSQYGLGTDS
-817 TQMIDDGCWLGN
+817 TQMIDAGQWLGN

-835 SVDTDTEDKNL
+835 SVDTDTEDRNL

-896 EFITKTQD
+896 EFIQ
-904 SNGNIE
+904 NINDE
-910 KKIVFNI
+910 KRFNFRI
-917 PSELVPVNKLTNTS
+917 PSDLVPVNKLTNTS

-941 EYINLGKI
+941 EYINSGKI

>member
-46 SVAIGYFTIKGITGS
+46 SVAIGYFTIKSITGV
-61 AEGDSKDPITGESQ
+61 AEGNSKDPIKLEPAI
-75 TPSETSEPTVPISR
+75 PSEHAVPISR
-89 AETDTKTNIHK
+89 AETDAKSNTNK
-100 KSDTGKV
+100 KSDVGKV
-107 IVSSD
+107 IVSTD
-112 VVSIGDMTVDAV
+112 VVSIGDISVDAA
-124 DNLLNDITK
+124 DNLLNDIAK

-150 TQLIIRYKE
+150 ERLILRYKG
-159 ISYTVSNIKSDNIYE
+159 ISYTVSNIKNDNIYK
-174 PDDFNNAN
+174 PDDFNNTN

-216 SNNDNEVWSS
+216 SNNDHEVWSS

-240 VIPNTVCVVDK
+240 VIPNTVCVIDK
-251 IAKQNYSSIYKFSI
+251 TAKQKYSSIYKFSI
-265 SYKVNDT
+265 SYNVNDT
-272 DKNQILVTKVYAL
+272 DENQILVTKVYAL

-323 TGTHKVLHMPSLTA
+323 AGTHKVLHMPSLTA

-349 TQSYCNLNLITSITT
+349 TQSYCNLNLITSIT
-364 SRTGTEG
+364 SSGKGAEG
-371 SVKTTTYKA
+371 SVETTTYKA

-428 IKKEFT
+428 IEKKFT
-434 YITND
+434 YIEND

-456 FDIFVKNYST
+456 FEIFVKNYSA

-478 AFKQINDGLK
+478 AFKQVKDDLK

-496 FACKGFLLSHVMSS
+496 LANKGFLLSHVMSS
-510 ANANQISN
+510 ANANQVSN

-549 FSRQID
+549 FNRQID

-560 EASITPGQT
+560 GASITDGQT

-588 DTAETILDGVTIKDT
+588 DIAETILDGVTIKDT

-646 DLAKSYYGEY
+646 DLAKSYYGEH
-656 LKGPNNFKI
+656 LKGPSNFKI
-665 NFKNSVMNT
+665 DFKNTITNT
-674 VVWNQLTENIY
+674 VVWNQLSENIY

-699 VEIYFNGYNGSD
+699 VEIYFNGYDGSD
-711 PNKIIYNQ
+711 PNKTIYNQ

-726 ATYCTEYRDEPNGQ
+726 ATYCTYQDEPNGQ

-746 IIAFKVYDANGN
+746 IIAFKVYDAKGN

-764 AKEIVLGETR
+764 SKEIVLGETR

-789 GISPVKPTNENYINY
+789 GVSPVKPIDEKYINY
-804 WLELGQYGLGTDN
+804 WLELGQYGLGTDS
-817 TQMIDDGCWLGN
+817 TQMIDDGQWLGN

-835 SVDTDTEDKNL
+835 SVDTDTEDRNL

-887 IRVGKRVVI
+887 IHVGKRVVI
-896 EFITKTQD
+896 ELIQNI
-904 SNGNIE
+904 NGE
-910 KKIVFNI
+910 KRFNFRI
-917 PSELVPVNKLTNTS
+917 PSDLVPVNKLTNTS

-941 EYINLGKI
+941 EYINSGKI

>member
-46 SVAIGYFTIKGITGS
+46 SVAISYFTIKSITGV
-61 AEGDSKDPITGESQ
+61 AEGNSKDPIKPEPAI
-75 TPSETSEPTVPISR
+75 PSEPAVPISM
-89 AETDTKTNIHK
+89 AETDAKSNTNK
-100 KSDTGKV
+100 KSDVGKV
-107 IVSSD
+107 IVSTD
-112 VVSIGDMTVDAV
+112 VVSIGDISVDAA
-124 DNLLNDITK
+124 DNLLNDIAK

-150 TQLIIRYKE
+150 ERLILRYKG
-159 ISYTVSNIKSDNIYE
+159 ISYTVSNIKNDNIYK
-174 PDDFNNAN
+174 PDDFNNTN

-195 ILSDDSKVIIP
+195 ILTDDSKVIIP

-216 SNNDNEVWSS
+216 SNNENEVWSS

-240 VIPNTVCVVDK
+240 VVPNTVCVIDK
-251 IAKQNYSSIYKFSI
+251 TAKQNYSSIYKFSI

-272 DKNQILVTKVYAL
+272 DENQILVTKVYAL

-323 TGTHKVLHMPSLTA
+323 AGTHKVLHMPSLTA

-349 TQSYCNLNLITSITT
+349 TQSYCNLNLITNITA
-364 SRTGTEG
+364 SGKGTEG
-371 SVKTTTYKA
+371 SVETTTYKA

-428 IKKEFT
+428 IEKKFT
-434 YITND
+434 YIEND

-456 FDIFVKNYST
+456 FEIFVKNYSA

-478 AFKQINDGLK
+478 AFKQVKDDLK
-488 NTDKNSQA
+488 NTDKISQA
-496 FACKGFLLSHVMSS
+496 LANKGFLLSHVMSS
-510 ANANQISN
+510 ANANQVSN

-549 FSRQID
+549 FNRQID

-560 EASITPGQT
+560 GASITDGQT

-588 DTAETILDGVTIKDT
+588 DIAETILDGVTIKDT

-646 DLAKSYYGEY
+646 DLAKSYYGEH
-656 LKGPNNFKI
+656 LKGPSNFKI
-665 NFKNSVMNT
+665 DFKNTITNT
-674 VVWNQLTENIY
+674 VVWNQLSENIY

-699 VEIYFNGYNGSD
+699 VEIYFNGYDGSD
-711 PNKIIYNQ
+711 PNKTIYNQ

-726 ATYCTEYRDEPNGQ
+726 ATYCTYQDEPNGQ

-746 IIAFKVYDANGN
+746 IIAFKVYDAKGN

-764 AKEIVLGETR
+764 SKEIVLGETR

-789 GISPVKPTNENYINY
+789 GVSPVKPIDEKYINY
-804 WLELGQYGLGTDN
+804 WLELGQYGLGTDS
-817 TQMIDDGCWLGN
+817 TQMIDDGQWLGN

-835 SVDTDTEDKNL
+835 SVDTDAEDRNL

-896 EFITKTQD
+896 ELIQNI
-904 SNGNIE
+904 NGE
-910 KKIVFNI
+910 KRFNFRI
-917 PSELVPVNKLTNTS
+917 PSDLVPVNKLTNTS

-941 EYINLGKI
+941 EYINSGKI

>member
-20 GITTYTASSIYQSL
+20 GITTYTASYIYQSL

-46 SVAIGYFTIKGITGS
+46 SVAISYFTIKSITGV
-61 AEGDSKDPITGESQ
+61 AEGNSKDPIKPEPAI
-75 TPSETSEPTVPISR
+75 PSEPATPISM
-89 AETDTKTNIHK
+89 AETDAKSNTNK
-100 KSDTGKV
+100 KSDVGKV
-107 IVSSD
+107 IVSTD
-112 VVSIGDMTVDAV
+112 VVSIGDISVDAA
-124 DNLLNDITK
+124 DNLLNDIAK

-150 TQLIIRYKE
+150 ERLILRYKG
-159 ISYTVSNIKSDNIYE
+159 ISYTVSNIKNDNIYK
-174 PDDFNNAN
+174 PDDFNNTN

-216 SNNDNEVWSS
+216 SNNDHEVWSS

-240 VIPNTVCVVDK
+240 VVPNTVCVIDK
-251 IAKQNYSSIYKFSI
+251 TAKQNYSSIYKFSI
-265 SYKVNDT
+265 SYNVNDT
-272 DKNQILVTKVYAL
+272 DENQILVTKVYAL

-323 TGTHKVLHMPSLTA
+323 AGTHKVLHMPSLTA

-349 TQSYCNLNLITSITT
+349 TQSYCNLNLITSIT
-364 SRTGTEG
+364 SSGKGAEG
-371 SVKTTTYKA
+371 SVETTTYKA

-428 IKKEFT
+428 IEKKFT
-434 YITND
+434 YIEND

-456 FDIFVKNYST
+456 FEIFVKNYSA

-478 AFKQINDGLK
+478 AFKQVKDDLK

-496 FACKGFLLSHVMSS
+496 LANKGFLLSHVMSS
-510 ANANQISN
+510 ANANQVSN

-549 FSRQID
+549 FNRQID

-560 EASITPGQT
+560 GVSITDGQT

-588 DTAETILDGVTIKDT
+588 DIAETILDGVTIKDT

-646 DLAKSYYGEY
+646 DLAKSYYGEH
-656 LKGPNNFKI
+656 LKGPSNFKI
-665 NFKNSVMNT
+665 DFKNTITNT
-674 VVWNQLTENIY
+674 VVWNQLSENIY

-699 VEIYFNGYNGSD
+699 VEIYFNGYDGSD
-711 PNKIIYNQ
+711 PNKTIYNQ

-726 ATYCTEYRDEPNGQ
+726 ATYCTYQDEPNGQ

-746 IIAFKVYDANGN
+746 IITFKVYDAKGN

-764 AKEIVLGETR
+764 SKEIVLGETR

-789 GISPVKPTNENYINY
+789 GVSPVKPIDEKYINY
-804 WLELGQYGLGTDN
+804 WLELGQYGLGTDS
-817 TQMIDDGCWLGN
+817 TQMIDDGQWLGN

-835 SVDTDTEDKNL
+835 SVDTDTGDRNL

-896 EFITKTQD
+896 ELIQNI
-904 SNGNIE
+904 NGE
-910 KKIVFNI
+910 KRFNFRI
-917 PSELVPVNKLTNTS
+917 PSDLVPVNKLTNTS

-941 EYINLGKI
+941 EYINSGKI

>member
-46 SVAIGYFTIKGITGS
+46 SVAIGYFTIKSITGS
-61 AEGDSKDPITGESQ
+61 AEGDSKDTNK
-75 TPSETSEPTVPISR
+75 SEQQISSGQATPISR
-89 AETDTKTNIHK
+89 AETDAKSNTNK
-100 KSDTGKV
+100 KSDVGKV
-107 IVSSD
+107 IVSTD
-112 VVSIGDMTVDAV
+112 VVSIGDISVDAA
-124 DNLLNDITK
+124 DNLLNDIAK
-133 VDINAAN
+133 VDDINAAN

-150 TQLIIRYKE
+150 ERLILRYKG
-159 ISYTVSNIKSDNIYE
+159 ISYTVSNIKNDNIYKQ
-174 PDDFNNAN
+174 DDFNNTN

-216 SNNDNEVWSS
+216 SNNDHEVWSS
-226 SEYIVVNYVTDITQ
+226 SEYIVVNYVTDIAQ
-240 VIPNTVCVVDK
+240 VVPNTVCVVDK
-251 IAKQNYSSIYKFSI
+251 TAKQNYSNIYKFSI
-265 SYKVNDT
+265 SYNT

-349 TQSYCNLNLITSITT
+349 TQSYCNLNLITSIT
-364 SRTGTEG
+364 STGNGAEG
-371 SVKTTTYKA
+371 SVETTTYKA

-428 IKKEFT
+428 IEKKFT
-434 YITND
+434 YIEND

-456 FDIFVKNYST
+456 FEIFVKNYSA

-478 AFKQINDGLK
+478 AFKQVKDELK

-496 FACKGFLLSHVMSS
+496 LANKGFLLSHVMSS
-510 ANANQISN
+510 ANANQVSN

-530 LDSNNGYIPDLSN
+530 LDSNSGYIPDLSN

-549 FSRQID
+549 FNRQID
-555 VKRLE
+555 VKQLE
-560 EASITPGQT
+560 EASITDGQT

-588 DTAETILDGVTIKDT
+588 DIAETILDGVTIKDT

-646 DLAKSYYGEY
+646 DLAKSYYGNY
-656 LKGPNNFKI
+656 LKGPSNFKI
-665 NFKNSVMNT
+665 DFKNTITNT
-674 VVWNQLTENIY
+674 VVWNQLSENIY

-693 KDGGYP
+693 KDNGYP
-699 VEIYFNGYNGSD
+699 VEIYFNGYDGSD
-711 PNKIIYNQ
+711 PNKGIYNQ

-726 ATYCTEYRDEPNGQ
+726 ATYCTEYKDELNGPY
-740 SKPPKD
+740 KPPKD

-764 AKEIVLGETR
+764 AKVIVLGETR

-789 GISPVKPTNENYINY
+789 GTSPVKPTDEKYINY
-804 WLELGQYGLGTDN
+804 WLELGQYGLGTDS

-835 SVDTDTEDKNL
+835 SVDTDTEDRNL

-852 EEQNVNNYWSSNS
+852 EEQNMNNYWSSNS
-865 TVYLTPTYDNENNQ
+865 TVYLTPTYDNEHNQ

-896 EFITKTQD
+896 DLMQNI
-904 SNGNIE
+904 NGE
-910 KKIVFNI
+910 KQFNFKI
-917 PSELVPVNKLTNTS
+917 PSDLVPVNKLTNTS

-941 EYINLGKI
+941 EYINSGKI

>member
-46 SVAIGYFTIKGITGS
+46 SVAISYFTIKSITGV
-61 AEGDSKDPITGESQ
+61 AEGNSKDPIKPEPAI
-75 TPSETSEPTVPISR
+75 PSEPAVPISM
-89 AETDTKTNIHK
+89 AETDAKSNTNK
-100 KSDTGKV
+100 KSDVGKV
-107 IVSSD
+107 IVSTD
-112 VVSIGDMTVDAV
+112 VVSIGDISVDAA
-124 DNLLNDITK
+124 DNLLNDIAK

-150 TQLIIRYKE
+150 ERLILRYKG
-159 ISYTVSNIKSDNIYE
+159 ISYTVSNIKNDNIYK
-174 PDDFNNAN
+174 PDDFNNTN

-216 SNNDNEVWSS
+216 SNNENEVWSS

-240 VIPNTVCVVDK
+240 VVPNTVCVIDK
-251 IAKQNYSSIYKFSI
+251 TAKQNYSSIYKFSI

-272 DKNQILVTKVYAL
+272 DENQILVTKVYAL

-323 TGTHKVLHMPSLTA
+323 AGTHKVLHMPSLTA

-349 TQSYCNLNLITSITT
+349 TQSYCNLNLITSIT
-364 SRTGTEG
+364 SSGKGAEG
-371 SVKTTTYKA
+371 SVETTTYKA

-410 STYNKKL
+410 STYNERL

-428 IKKEFT
+428 IEKKFT
-434 YITND
+434 YIEND

-456 FDIFVKNYST
+456 FEIFVKNYSA

-478 AFKQINDGLK
+478 AFKQVKDDLK
-488 NTDKNSQA
+488 NTDKISQA
-496 FACKGFLLSHVMSS
+496 LANKGFLLSHVMSS
-510 ANANQISN
+510 ANANQVSN

-549 FSRQID
+549 FNRQID

-560 EASITPGQT
+560 GASITDGQT

-588 DTAETILDGVTIKDT
+588 DIAETILDGVTIKDT

-646 DLAKSYYGEY
+646 DLAKSYYGEH
-656 LKGPNNFKI
+656 LKGPSNFKI
-665 NFKNSVMNT
+665 DFKNTITNT
-674 VVWNQLTENIY
+674 VVWNQLSENIY

-699 VEIYFNGYNGSD
+699 VEIYFNGYDGSD
-711 PNKIIYNQ
+711 PNKTIYNQ

-726 ATYCTEYRDEPNGQ
+726 ATYCTYQDEPNGQ

-746 IIAFKVYDANGN
+746 IITFKVYDAKGN

-764 AKEIVLGETR
+764 SKEIVLGETR

-789 GISPVKPTNENYINY
+789 GVSPVKPIDEKYINY

-817 TQMIDDGCWLGN
+817 TQMIDDGQWLGN

-835 SVDTDTEDKNL
+835 SVDTDTEDRNL

-879 SGNTKNVM
+879 SGSTKNVM

-896 EFITKTQD
+896 ELIQNI
-904 SNGNIE
+904 NGE
-910 KKIVFNI
+910 KRFNFRI
-917 PSELVPVNKLTNTS
+917 PSDLVPVNKLTNTS

-941 EYINLGKI
+941 EYINSGKI

>member
-46 SVAIGYFTIKGITGS
+46 SVAISYFTIKSITGV
-61 AEGDSKDPITGESQ
+61 AEGNSKDPIKPEPAI
-75 TPSETSEPTVPISR
+75 PSEPAVPISM
-89 AETDTKTNIHK
+89 AETDAKSNTNK
-100 KSDTGKV
+100 KSDVGKV
-107 IVSSD
+107 IVSTNI
-112 VVSIGDMTVDAV
+112 VSIGDISVDAA
-124 DNLLNDITK
+124 DNLLNDIAK

-150 TQLIIRYKE
+150 ERLILRYKG
-159 ISYTVSNIKSDNIYE
+159 ISYTVSNIKNDNIYK
-174 PDDFNNAN
+174 PDDFNNTN

-195 ILSDDSKVIIP
+195 ILTDDSKVIIP

-216 SNNDNEVWSS
+216 SNNENEVWSS

-240 VIPNTVCVVDK
+240 VVPNTVCVIDK
-251 IAKQNYSSIYKFSI
+251 TAKQNYSSIYKFSI

-272 DKNQILVTKVYAL
+272 DENQILVTKVYAL

-323 TGTHKVLHMPSLTA
+323 AGTHKVLHMPSLTA

-364 SRTGTEG
+364 SGKGTEG
-371 SVKTTTYKA
+371 SVETTTYKA

-428 IKKEFT
+428 IEKKFT
-434 YITND
+434 YIEND

-456 FDIFVKNYST
+456 FEIFVKNYSA

-478 AFKQINDGLK
+478 AFKQVKDDLK

-496 FACKGFLLSHVMSS
+496 LANKGFLLSHVMSS
-510 ANANQISN
+510 ANANQVSN

-549 FSRQID
+549 FNRQID
-555 VKRLE
+555 VKCLE
-560 EASITPGQT
+560 EASITDGQT

-578 YTFKDNVPIL
+578 YTFEDNVPIL
-588 DTAETILDGVTIKDT
+588 DIAETILDGVTIKDT

-646 DLAKSYYGEY
+646 DLAKSYYGEH
-656 LKGPNNFKI
+656 LKGPSNFKI
-665 NFKNSVMNT
+665 DFKNTITNT
-674 VVWNQLTENIY
+674 VVWNQLSENIY

-699 VEIYFNGYNGSD
+699 VEIYFNGYDGSD
-711 PNKIIYNQ
+711 PNKTIYNQ

-726 ATYCTEYRDEPNGQ
+726 ATYCTYQDEPNGQ

-746 IIAFKVYDANGN
+746 IIAFKVYDAKGN

-764 AKEIVLGETR
+764 SKEIVLGETR

-789 GISPVKPTNENYINY
+789 GVSPVKPIDEKYINY
-804 WLELGQYGLGTDN
+804 WLELGQYGLGTDS
-817 TQMIDDGCWLGN
+817 TQMIDDGQWLGN

-835 SVDTDTEDKNL
+835 SVDTDTEDRNL

-865 TVYLTPTYDNENNQ
+865 TVYLAPTYDNENNQ
-879 SGNTKNVM
+879 SRNTKNVM

-896 EFITKTQD
+896 ELIQNI
-904 SNGNIE
+904 NGE
-910 KKIVFNI
+910 KRFNFRI
-917 PSELVPVNKLTNTS
+917 PSDLVPVNKLTNTS

-941 EYINLGKI
+941 EYINSGKI

>member
-46 SVAIGYFTIKGITGS
+46 SVAISYFTIKSITGV
-61 AEGDSKDPITGESQ
+61 AEGNSKDPIKPEPAI
-75 TPSETSEPTVPISR
+75 PSEHAVPISM
-89 AETDTKTNIHK
+89 AETDAKSNANK
-100 KSDTGKV
+100 KSDVGKV
-107 IVSSD
+107 IVSTD
-112 VVSIGDMTVDAV
+112 VVSIGDISVDAA
-124 DNLLNDITK
+124 DNLLNDIAK

-150 TQLIIRYKE
+150 ERLILRYKG
-159 ISYTVSNIKSDNIYE
+159 ISYTVSNIKNDNIYK
-174 PDDFNNAN
+174 PDDFNNTN

-195 ILSDDSKVIIP
+195 ILTDDSKVIIP

-216 SNNDNEVWSS
+216 SNNENEVWSS

-240 VIPNTVCVVDK
+240 VVPNTVCVIDK
-251 IAKQNYSSIYKFSI
+251 TAKQNYSSIYKFSI

-272 DKNQILVTKVYAL
+272 DENQILVTKVYAL

-323 TGTHKVLHMPSLTA
+323 AGTHKVLHMPSLTA

-349 TQSYCNLNLITSITT
+349 TQSYCNLNLITNITA
-364 SRTGTEG
+364 SGKGTEG
-371 SVKTTTYKA
+371 SVETTTYKA

-410 STYNKKL
+410 STYNERL

-428 IKKEFT
+428 IEKKFT
-434 YITND
+434 YIEND

-456 FDIFVKNYST
+456 FEIFVKNYSA

-478 AFKQINDGLK
+478 AFKQVKDDLK

-496 FACKGFLLSHVMSS
+496 LANKGFLLSHVMSS
-510 ANANQISN
+510 ANANQVSN

-549 FSRQID
+549 FNRQID
-555 VKRLE
+555 VKCLE
-560 EASITPGQT
+560 EASITDGQT

-578 YTFKDNVPIL
+578 YTFEDNVPIL
-588 DTAETILDGVTIKDT
+588 DIAETILDGVTIKDT

-620 GFDYYSFDKNTIYL
+620 GFDYYSFDKNTIHL

-646 DLAKSYYGEY
+646 DLAKSYYGKY
-656 LKGPNNFKI
+656 LKGPSNFKI
-665 NFKNSVMNT
+665 DFKNTITNT
-674 VVWNQLTENIY
+674 VVWNQLSENIY

-699 VEIYFNGYNGSD
+699 VEIYFNGYDGSD
-711 PNKIIYNQ
+711 PNKTIYNQ

-726 ATYCTEYRDEPNGQ
+726 ATYCTYQDEPNGQ

-764 AKEIVLGETR
+764 SKEIVLGETR

-789 GISPVKPTNENYINY
+789 GVSPVKPIDEKYINY
-804 WLELGQYGLGTDN
+804 WLELSQYGLGTDS
-817 TQMIDDGCWLGN
+817 TQMIDAGQWLGN

-835 SVDTDTEDKNL
+835 SVDTDTEDRNL

-896 EFITKTQD
+896 EFIQ
-904 SNGNIE
+904 NINDE
-910 KKIVFNI
+910 KRFNFRI
-917 PSELVPVNKLTNTS
+917 PSDLVPVNKLTNTS

-941 EYINLGKI
+941 EYINSGKI

>member
-46 SVAIGYFTIKGITGS
+46 SVAISYFTIKSITGV
-61 AEGDSKDPITGESQ
+61 AEGNSKDPIKLEPTI
-75 TPSETSEPTVPISR
+75 PSEHAVPISR
-89 AETDTKTNIHK
+89 AETDAKSNTNK
-100 KSDTGKV
+100 KSDVGKV
-107 IVSSD
+107 IVSTD
-112 VVSIGDMTVDAV
+112 VVSIGDISVDAA
-124 DNLLNDITK
+124 DNLLNDIAK

-150 TQLIIRYKE
+150 ERLILRYKG
-159 ISYTVSNIKSDNIYE
+159 ISYTVSNIKNDNIYK
-174 PDDFNNAN
+174 PDDFNNTN

-216 SNNDNEVWSS
+216 SNNDHEVWSS

-240 VIPNTVCVVDK
+240 VVPNTVCVIDK
-251 IAKQNYSSIYKFSI
+251 TAKQNYSSIYKFSI
-265 SYKVNDT
+265 SYNVNDT
-272 DKNQILVTKVYAL
+272 DENQILVTKVYAL

-323 TGTHKVLHMPSLTA
+323 AGTHKVLHMPSLTA

-349 TQSYCNLNLITSITT
+349 TQSYCNLNLITNITA
-364 SRTGTEG
+364 SGKGTEG
-371 SVKTTTYKA
+371 SVETTTYKA

-428 IKKEFT
+428 IEKKFT
-434 YITND
+434 YIEND

-456 FDIFVKNYST
+456 FEIFVKNYSA

-478 AFKQINDGLK
+478 AFKQVKDDLK

-496 FACKGFLLSHVMSS
+496 LANKGFLLSHVMSS
-510 ANANQISN
+510 ANANQVSN

-549 FSRQID
+549 FNRQID

-560 EASITPGQT
+560 GASITDGQT

-588 DTAETILDGVTIKDT
+588 DIAETILDGVTIKDT

-646 DLAKSYYGEY
+646 DLAKSYYGEH
-656 LKGPNNFKI
+656 LKGPSNFKI
-665 NFKNSVMNT
+665 DFKNTITNT
-674 VVWNQLTENIY
+674 VVWNQLSENIY

-699 VEIYFNGYNGSD
+699 VEIYFNGYDGSD
-711 PNKIIYNQ
+711 PNKTIYNQ

-726 ATYCTEYRDEPNGQ
+726 ATYCTYQDEQNGQ

-746 IIAFKVYDANGN
+746 IIAFKVYDAKGN

-764 AKEIVLGETR
+764 SKEIVLGETR

-789 GISPVKPTNENYINY
+789 GVSPVKPTDEKYINY
-804 WLELGQYGLGTDN
+804 WLELGQYGLGTDS
-817 TQMIDDGCWLGN
+817 TQMIDDGQWLGN

-835 SVDTDTEDKNL
+835 SVDTDTEDRNL

-896 EFITKTQD
+896 ELIQNI
-904 SNGNIE
+904 NGE
-910 KKIVFNI
+910 KRFNFRI
-917 PSELVPVNKLTNTS
+917 PSDLVPVNKLTNTS

-941 EYINLGKI
+941 EYINSGKI

>member
-46 SVAIGYFTIKGITGS
+46 SVAISYFTIKSITGV
-61 AEGDSKDPITGESQ
+61 AEGNSKDPIKPEPAI
-75 TPSETSEPTVPISR
+75 PSEPATPISM
-89 AETDTKTNIHK
+89 AETDAKSNTNK
-100 KSDTGKV
+100 KSDVGKV
-107 IVSSD
+107 IVSTD
-112 VVSIGDMTVDAV
+112 VVSIGDISVDAA
-124 DNLLNDITK
+124 DNLLNDIAK

-150 TQLIIRYKE
+150 ERLILRYKG
-159 ISYTVSNIKSDNIYE
+159 ISYTVSNIKNDNIYK
-174 PDDFNNAN
+174 PDDFNNTN

-195 ILSDDSKVIIP
+195 ILTDDSKVIIP

-216 SNNDNEVWSS
+216 SNNENEVWSS

-240 VIPNTVCVVDK
+240 VVPNTVCVIDK
-251 IAKQNYSSIYKFSI
+251 TAKQNYSSIYKFSI

-272 DKNQILVTKVYAL
+272 DENQILVTKVYAL

-323 TGTHKVLHMPSLTA
+323 AGTHKVLHMPSLTA

-349 TQSYCNLNLITSITT
+349 TQSYCNLNLITSIT
-364 SRTGTEG
+364 SSGKGAEG
-371 SVKTTTYKA
+371 SVETTTYKA

-428 IKKEFT
+428 IEKKFT
-434 YITND
+434 YIEND

-456 FDIFVKNYST
+456 FEIFVKNYSA

-478 AFKQINDGLK
+478 AFKQVKDDLK

-496 FACKGFLLSHVMSS
+496 LANKGFLLSHVMSS
-510 ANANQISN
+510 ANANQVSN

-549 FSRQID
+549 FNRQID

-560 EASITPGQT
+560 GASITDGQT

-588 DTAETILDGVTIKDT
+588 DIAETILDGVTIKDT

-646 DLAKSYYGEY
+646 DLAKSYYGEH
-656 LKGPNNFKI
+656 LKGPSNFKI
-665 NFKNSVMNT
+665 DFKNTITNT
-674 VVWNQLTENIY
+674 VVWNQLSENIY

-699 VEIYFNGYNGSD
+699 VEIYFNGYDGSD
-711 PNKIIYNQ
+711 PNKTIYNQ

-726 ATYCTEYRDEPNGQ
+726 ATYCTYQDEPNGQ

-746 IIAFKVYDANGN
+746 IITFKVYDAKGN

-764 AKEIVLGETR
+764 SKEIVLGETR

-789 GISPVKPTNENYINY
+789 GVSPVKPIDEKYINY
-804 WLELGQYGLGTDN
+804 WLELGQYGLGTDS
-817 TQMIDDGCWLGN
+817 TQMIDDGQWLGN

-835 SVDTDTEDKNL
+835 SVDTDTEDRNL

-896 EFITKTQD
+896 ELIQNI
-904 SNGNIE
+904 NGE
-910 KKIVFNI
+910 KRFNFRI
-917 PSELVPVNKLTNTS
+917 PSDLVPVNKLTNTS

-941 EYINLGKI
+941 EYINSGKI